1 VKEMQLPKD
10 LLSDTYRAPN
20 VVLCQTNKEKIC
32 KLNVTNLEGT
42 FKFNSY
48 SEISFDVPSIY
59 CDIITGETK
68 PTPYYDYVEG
78 LRLVYLEGFGYFQLQ
93 DPEIDGN
100 GIQEYKHINAY
111 SLEYSLSQR
120 YLENFTINA
129 SDVEG
134 AVSSIDEVVLYNP
147 KNIAHSLIHLVL
159 QKAYGWT
166 VGHVDDEL
174 KNQGRSF
181 EIDRQS
187 IYDFIMNDMCETFK
201 CYAEFDTI
209 NNRVNIYAEN
219 EAERFIGDGKTNSF
233 KLQGGVSADTEITIN
248 GHVVTE
254 YKYNQDTKELSFN
267 NIPAQGD
274 IIEVSNEFKHKY
286 DTDVIVSFE
295 NLSNDMKV
303 NYSADDIKT
312 VLAVKGADDLDIRN
326 VNFGLSSIMN
336 LDYYC
341 TPEWMGDNLYKE
353 YKYYMD
359 KQSKYMS
366 GFYNKDISGSA
377 EEYFDVKTTKEDF
390 VAGGVQ
396 QLPVQSAQEQFNV
409 NGDTVSYNI
418 DKVIKEY
425 KINSETEEIVVDS
438 KNETFNEPNMQV
450 ETITAQEDVATFT
463 FDGSYIFTL
472 PSDFNFNE
480 NSIVKIEGKEVNNT
494 NYKYSNNNLE
504 IINKSLLTT
513 GNTVEVITCENKFVI
528 ESVITKDSKIIINGA
543 RELTSSEYSYV
554 TSGNKKYLI
563 VNIALAVGD
572 EIEINTPSGTL
583 FTIVQVSIPNEYAI
597 AAVKVDGNDVKYTV
611 NTTGSTITI
620 NDTDA
625 IKYGSIIEVEYIQNR
640 FTLEKLRDKVVSVE
654 INGTDSS
661 KYELDGAQLTINGLS
676 VGDTIKVESI
686 DTQFDLSDDY
696 DKEIVSVMV
705 NGEKQQGYNLD
716 GNILTINEL
725 NPSDRVVIN
734 LVNNK
739 FESQQYD
746 KQILSV
752 KINSQKVNYT
762 FSDNVVTVSNLDL
775 LFSGEQI
782 VIEFVPKSFSL
793 SLPKDKIV
801 SVLVDGKEIGVKQ
814 YEYDYSTKKLTIS
827 LDNLLINSSVVVAS
841 IDTHF
846 DVKQLSANENIAA
859 VCILRQS
866 NDGKT
871 QELTVD
877 VKDYTYDKNENSLV
891 VNDSRLSQDDIVLFK
906 TINKSFV
913 VSNSNKALTSVR
925 INDNITEDYTFN
937 SSILTITTSL
947 GIGDTVSAEFLDNH
961 FVLQNDIGSKHIV
974 EKKSP
979 DSMLTETISEGE
991 NGYLYNKTTKTLTV
1005 YAPLENGDKLIV
1017 KTIEVE
1023 NALLVVEVVESD
1035 AGDGQI
1041 LITDVY
1047 PKLDSYEPKAGDYV
1061 VWVEGYTE
1069 TLKRLYEL
1077 IDSQLTEENSVPDEY
1092 KITEKIVTPENFE
1105 QAGLY
1110 LPEASIDNLGEVYKI
1125 VNQDN
1130 NGNEVASKY
1139 YVCEIKVSIVKN
1151 EQTGKDEQKYTYVW
1165 NERNLVVGAEG
1176 INSLKEKK
1184 DIYLSIQDVQIA
1196 AEWDKKDADSDE
1208 YKAYI
1213 NNLNK
1218 LNAINKELE
1227 NKQKKVEDIQ
1237 AEIQKVND
1245 EITLISEDISVNKN
1259 FTPENLDRLS
1269 LFLREDEYS
1278 DDCFYVS
1285 EIDTD
1290 LDKINTQKEL
1300 LVAGQKELKKIS
1312 QPKLSF
1318 SASMRNIYA
1327 MPEFAPILNQFSLG
1341 NFVKVKLR
1349 DNFIKKARL
1358 LEVQLNFSDLSNF
1371 SCTFGDLLSAKDQ
1384 GDIHADLLSQAVSA
1398 GKAVASGSSYWQK
1411 GYDVA
1416 TAIDER
1422 IRNGLIDATT
1432 SIKSNSAGQSVSWDN
1447 YGIHL
1452 RKVVDG
1458 VLDNHEGWITNNKFL
1473 YSDDNFQTTKSVFGN
1488 YTINGEEYWGILAGC
1503 VRAGLVEG
1511 SSIVGGQI
1519 CIGEQEDGSYAFMVD
1534 KDGTVTMNKGDAA
1547 EKLSFFSFDGDNGL
1561 VVGENNGSGEYFSR
1575 VSAQRIEFCRKAR
1588 IITVESE
1595 PTQSNRYNN
1604 YDYILYIHQENN
1616 DTYYDYYKNPD
1627 FLSAQYKPISSI
1639 GENFADPEIK
1649 FGIPIT
1655 YFANDTAYMKQA
1667 EIEGSLKVGTEEK
1680 LSSISLGNFKLQIE
1694 SNGSLSIVAIQ

>member
-1 VKEMQLPKD
+1 MQLPKD

-42 FKFNSY
+42 FKFNAY

-120 YLENFTINA
+120 YIENFTINA
-129 SDVEG
+129 SDLEG
-134 AVSSIDEVVLYNP
+134 AVSSIDKVELYNP
-147 KNIAHSLIHLVL
+147 DDIAHSLIHLVL

-174 KNQGRSF
+174 KNQRRSF

-201 CYAEFDTI
+201 CYVEFDTI
-209 NNRVNIYAEN
+209 NNTISIYAEN
-219 EAERFIGDGKTNSF
+219 EVERFIGDGETNIF
-233 KLQGGVSADTEITIN
+233 NLQNDISTDTDITIN

-254 YKYNQDTKELSFN
+254 YKYNLTTKELSFDN
-267 NIPAQGD
+267 VPAQGD

-286 DTDVIVSFE
+286 DTDVIIAFE

-312 VLAVKGADDLDIRN
+312 VLTVKGSDDLDIRN
-326 VNFGLSSIMN
+326 VNFGLPSIMN

-341 TPEWMGDNLYKE
+341 TPEWMGDSLYQE

-366 GFYNKDISGSA
+366 GFYSKDISGST
-377 EEYFDVKTTKEDF
+377 EEYFDVKTTSEDF
-390 VAGGVQ
+390 VAGVVQ

-425 KINSETEEIVVDS
+425 KINSEIEEIAVNS

-494 NYKYSNNNLE
+494 NYEYSNHKLE
-504 IINKSLLTT
+504 ITNKSLLTT

-543 RELTSSEYSYV
+543 RELMSSEYSYV
-554 TSGNKKYLI
+554 TNGNEKYLTI
-563 VNIALAVGD
+563 NVSLSVGD
-572 EIEINTPSGTL
+572 EIKISTPNGTL
-583 FTIVQVSIPNEYAI
+583 FTSVQVSIPSGYAI
-597 AAVKVDGNDVKYTV
+597 AAVKVDENDVKYTV

-625 IKYGSIIEVEYIQNR
+625 IKYGGIIEVEYIQNR

-676 VGDTIKVESI
+676 VGDTIRVESI
-686 DTQFDLSDDY
+686 DTQFDLSDDD

-775 LFSGEQI
+775 LFSEEQI

-877 VKDYTYDKNENSLV
+877 VKDYIYDKNENSLV

-961 FVLQNDIGSKHIV
+961 FVLQNDIGSKHVV

-1005 YAPLENGDKLIV
+1005 YATLENGDKLIV

-1023 NALLVVEVVESD
+1023 NALLVVESD

-1341 NFVKVKLR
+1341 NFVKVKMR
-1349 DNFIKKARL
+1349 DDFIKKARL

-1452 RKVVDG
+1452 RKVVNG

>member
-1 VKEMQLPKD
+1 MQLPKD

-494 NYKYSNNNLE
+494 NYEYSNNKLE
-504 IINKSLLTT
+504 ITNKSLLTT
-513 GNTVEVITCENKFVI
+513 GNTVEVVTCENKFVI

-543 RELTSSEYSYV
+543 RELTSSEYSYWE
-554 TSGNKKYLI
+554 SGNEKYLTI
-563 VNIALAVGD
+563 NVALSVSD
-572 EIEINTPSGTL
+572 EIKISTPSGTL
-583 FTIVQVSIPNEYAI
+583 FTSVQASIPSGYAI

-620 NDTDA
+620 NDADA
-625 IKYGSIIEVEYIQNR
+625 IKYGSVIKVEYVQNL
-640 FTLEKLRDKVVSVE
+640 FTLEKLRDKVVSVK
-654 INGTDSS
+654 INDTDSS

-676 VGDTIKVESI
+676 AEDTIKIESI
-686 DTQFDLSDDY
+686 DTHFDLSDDD

-705 NGEKQQGYNLD
+705 NGEKQHGYNLD

-827 LDNLLINSSVVVAS
+827 PDNLLINSSVVVAS

-1005 YAPLENGDKLIV
+1005 YATLENGDKLIV

-1023 NALLVVEVVESD
+1023 NALLVVESD

-1069 TLKRLYEL
+1069 TLKRLYKL

>member
-1 VKEMQLPKD
+1 MQLPKD

-42 FKFNSY
+42 FKFNAY

-120 YLENFTINA
+120 YLENFIINEG
-129 SDVEG
+129 DVG
-134 AVSSIDEVVLYNP
+134 DTVGSIDGVMLYNSDD
-147 KNIAHSLIHLVL
+147 IAHSLIHLVL

-166 VGHVDDEL
+166 VGHIDDEL
-174 KNQGRSF
+174 QNQSRSF

-201 CYAEFDTI
+201 CYVEFDTI
-209 NNRVNIYAEN
+209 NNKVNIYAEN
-219 EAERFIGDGKTNSF
+219 EVERFICDGKMNSF
-233 KLQGGVSADTEITIN
+233 KLQGDVSADTDITIN
-248 GHVVTE
+248 GHIVTE

-312 VLAVKGADDLDIRN
+312 VLTVKGADDLDIRN
-326 VNFGLSSIMN
+326 VNFGLPAIMN

-341 TPEWMGDNLYKE
+341 TPEWMGDSLYQE

-366 GFYNKDISGSA
+366 GFYSKDISGST
-377 EEYFDVKTTKEDF
+377 EEYFDVKTTSEDF
-390 VAGGVQ
+390 VAGVVQ

-425 KINSETEEIVVDS
+425 KINSEIEEIAVNS

-480 NSIVKIEGKEVNNT
+480 NSIVKIEGKEVDNT
-494 NYKYSNNNLE
+494 NYEYSNHKLE
-504 IINKSLLTT
+504 ITNKSLLTT

-543 RELTSSEYSYV
+543 RELMSSEYSYV
-554 TSGNKKYLI
+554 TNGNEKYLTI
-563 VNIALAVGD
+563 NVSLSVGD
-572 EIEINTPSGTL
+572 EIKISTPNGTL
-583 FTIVQVSIPNEYAI
+583 FTSVQVSIPSGYAI
-597 AAVKVDGNDVKYTV
+597 AAVKVDENDVKYTV

-676 VGDTIKVESI
+676 VGDTIRVESI
-686 DTQFDLSDDY
+686 DTQFDLSDDD

-725 NPSDRVVIN
+725 DPSDRVVIN

-859 VCILRQS
+859 VCILRHS

-877 VKDYTYDKNENSLV
+877 VNDYTYDKNENSLV

-913 VSNSNKALTSVR
+913 VLNSNKALTSVR

-961 FVLQNDIGSKHIV
+961 FMLQNDIGSKHIV

-991 NGYLYNKTTKTLTV
+991 DGYLYDKTAKTLTV
-1005 YAPLENGDKLIV
+1005 YAALENGDKLIV
-1017 KTIEVE
+1017 KTIEAE
-1023 NALLVVEVVESD
+1023 NALLVAESN
-1035 AGDGQI
+1035 AGDGKI
-1041 LITDVY
+1041 LRTDVS
-1047 PKLDSYEPKAGDYV
+1047 PKLDSYEPKARDYV

-1077 IDSQLTEENSVPDEY
+1077 IDSRLTEENSVPDEY

-1139 YVCEIKVSIVKN
+1139 YVCEIKVSIVEN
-1151 EQTGKDEQKYTYVW
+1151 AQTGKDEQKYTYVW

-1341 NFVKVKLR
+1341 NFVKVKMR
-1349 DNFIKKARL
+1349 DDFIKKARL

-1488 YTINGEEYWGILAGC
+1488 YTIDGEEYWGILAGC

-1604 YDYILYIHQENN
+1604 YDYILYIHQKNN

>member
-1 VKEMQLPKD
+1 MQLPKD
-10 LLSDTYRAPN
+10 LLSDTYRVPN

-129 SDVEG
+129 SDDED

-147 KNIAHSLIHLVL
+147 DNIAHSLIHLVL

-166 VGHVDDEL
+166 VGHVDDDL

-187 IYDFIMNDMCETFK
+187 IYDFIMNDMCNTFK
-201 CYAEFDTI
+201 CYVEFDTI
-209 NNRVNIYAEN
+209 NNVVNIYSEN
-219 EAERFIGDGKTNSF
+219 EVERCIGDGETVVF
-233 KLQGGVSADTEITIN
+233 KLQNDISDSSTVTIN
-248 GHVVTE
+248 GHVITQ
-254 YKYNQDTKELSFN
+254 YNYDPSTKELTFSN
-267 NIPAQGD
+267 APGQGD
-274 IIEVSNEFKHKY
+274 IIEISNEFKHKY
-286 DTDVIVSFE
+286 DTDVIIAFE
-295 NLSNDMKV
+295 NLSNEMKV

-312 VLAVKGADDLDIRN
+312 VLTVKGADDLDIRD
-326 VNFGLSSIMN
+326 VNFGLPSIMN

-341 TPEWMGDNLYKE
+341 TPEWMGDSLYQE

-366 GFYNKDISGSA
+366 GFYSKDISGST
-377 EEYFDVKTTKEDF
+377 EEYFDVKTTSEDF
-390 VAGGVQ
+390 VAGVVQ

-409 NGDTVSYNI
+409 NGYTVSYNI

-425 KINSETEEIVVDS
+425 KINSEIEEIVVNS

-494 NYKYSNNNLE
+494 NYEYSNHKLE
-504 IINKSLLTT
+504 ITNKSLLTT

-543 RELTSSEYSYV
+543 RELMSSEYSYV
-554 TSGNKKYLI
+554 TNGNEKYLTI
-563 VNIALAVGD
+563 NVSLSVGD
-572 EIEINTPSGTL
+572 EIKISTPNGTL
-583 FTIVQVSIPNEYAI
+583 FTSVQVSIPSGYAI
-597 AAVKVDGNDVKYTV
+597 AAVKVDENDVKYTV

-676 VGDTIKVESI
+676 VGDTIRVESI
-686 DTQFDLSDDY
+686 DTQFDLSDDD

-716 GNILTINEL
+716 GNILIINEL

-739 FESQQYD
+739 FEIQQYD

-762 FSDNVVTVSNLDL
+762 FSDNFVTVSNLDL
-775 LFSGEQI
+775 LFSAEQI
-782 VIEFVPKSFSL
+782 VIEFVPKSFPL
-793 SLPKDKIV
+793 YLTKDKIV
-801 SVLVDGKEIGVKQ
+801 YVLVDGKEIGVKQ

-877 VKDYTYDKNENSLV
+877 VKDYIYYKNENILV

-974 EKKSP
+974 EKKSH
-979 DSMLTETISEGE
+979 DSMLTETILEGE

-1005 YAPLENGDKLIV
+1005 YATLENGDKLIV

-1023 NALLVVEVVESD
+1023 NALKVVESN

-1041 LITDVY
+1041 LITNVY
-1047 PKLDSYEPKAGDYV
+1047 PKLDSYEPKAEDYV

-1069 TLKRLYEL
+1069 TLKMLYEL
-1077 IDSQLTEENSVPDEY
+1077 IDKQLTEENSVPDEY

-1105 QAGLY
+1105 QAGIY
-1110 LPEASIDNLGEVYKI
+1110 LPDASIDNLGEVYKI

-1151 EQTGKDEQKYTYVW
+1151 EQTGKYEQKYTYVW
-1165 NERNLVVGAEG
+1165 NERNLVIGAEG

-1259 FTPENLDRLS
+1259 FTPENLYRLS

-1327 MPEFAPILNQFSLG
+1327 IPEFAPILNQFSLG
-1341 NFVKVKLR
+1341 NFVKVKMR
-1349 DNFIKKARL
+1349 DDFIKKARL

-1588 IITVESE
+1588 IITVEYE

-1627 FLSAQYKPISSI
+1627 FLSAQYKPISSK

-1680 LSSISLGNFKLQIE
+1680 LSSISLGNFKLKIE

>member
-1 VKEMQLPKD
+1 MQLPKD

-93 DPEIDGN
+93 DPGIDGN

-120 YLENFTINA
+120 YLENFIINEG
-129 SDVEG
+129 DVG
-134 AVSSIDEVVLYNP
+134 DTVGSIDGVMLYNSDD
-147 KNIAHSLIHLVL
+147 IAHSLIHLVL

-166 VGHVDDEL
+166 VGHIDDEL
-174 KNQGRSF
+174 QNQSRSF

-201 CYAEFDTI
+201 CYVEFDTI
-209 NNRVNIYAEN
+209 NNKVNIYAEN
-219 EAERFIGDGKTNSF
+219 EVERFICDGKMNSF
-233 KLQGGVSADTEITIN
+233 KLQGDVSADTDITIN
-248 GHVVTE
+248 GHIVTE

-312 VLAVKGADDLDIRN
+312 VLTVKGADDLDIRN
-326 VNFGLSSIMN
+326 VNFGLPSIMN

-341 TPEWMGDNLYKE
+341 TPEWMGDSLYQE

-366 GFYNKDISGSA
+366 GFYSKDISGST
-377 EEYFDVKTTKEDF
+377 EEYFDVKTTSEDF
-390 VAGGVQ
+390 VAGVVQ

-425 KINSETEEIVVDS
+425 KINSEIEEIAVNS

-480 NSIVKIEGKEVNNT
+480 NSIVKIEGKEVDNT
-494 NYKYSNNNLE
+494 NYEYSNHKLE
-504 IINKSLLTT
+504 ITNKSLLTT

-543 RELTSSEYSYV
+543 RELMSSEYSYV
-554 TSGNKKYLI
+554 TNGNEKYLTI
-563 VNIALAVGD
+563 NVSLSVGD
-572 EIEINTPSGTL
+572 EIKISTPNGTL
-583 FTIVQVSIPNEYAI
+583 FTSVQVSIPSGYAI
-597 AAVKVDGNDVKYTV
+597 AAVKVDENDVKYTV

-676 VGDTIKVESI
+676 VGDTIRVESI
-686 DTQFDLSDDY
+686 DTQFDLSDDD

-705 NGEKQQGYNLD
+705 NGEKQQEYNLD

-814 YEYDYSTKKLTIS
+814 YEYDYSIKKLTIS

-859 VCILRQS
+859 VCILRHS

-877 VKDYTYDKNENSLV
+877 VNDYTYDKNENSLV

-961 FVLQNDIGSKHIV
+961 FMLQNDIGSKHIV

-991 NGYLYNKTTKTLTV
+991 DGYLYDKTTKTLTV
-1005 YAPLENGDKLIV
+1005 YAALENGDKLIV
-1017 KTIEVE
+1017 KTIEAE
-1023 NALLVVEVVESD
+1023 NALSVVESN
-1035 AGDGQI
+1035 AGDGKI
-1041 LITDVY
+1041 LRTDVS
-1047 PKLDSYEPKAGDYV
+1047 PKLDSYEPKARDYV

-1077 IDSQLTEENSVPDEY
+1077 IDSRLTEENSVPDEY

-1341 NFVKVKLR
+1341 NFVKVKMR
-1349 DNFIKKARL
+1349 DDFIKKARL

-1488 YTINGEEYWGILAGC
+1488 YTIDGEEYWGILAGC

-1627 FLSAQYKPISSI
+1627 FLSAQYKPIRSI

>member
-1 VKEMQLPKD
+1 MQLPKD

-42 FKFNSY
+42 FKFNAY

-120 YLENFTINA
+120 YLENFIINEG
-129 SDVEG
+129 DVG
-134 AVSSIDEVVLYNP
+134 DTVGSIDGAVLYNP
-147 KNIAHSLIHLVL
+147 DDIEHSLIHLVL

-166 VGHVDDEL
+166 VGHVDEEL
-174 KNQGRSF
+174 AKQSRSF

-201 CYAEFDTI
+201 CYVEFDTI
-209 NNRVNIYAEN
+209 NNTISIYAEN
-219 EAERFIGDGKTNSF
+219 EVERFIGDGETNIF
-233 KLQGGVSADTEITIN
+233 NLQNDISTDTDITIN

-254 YKYNQDTKELSFN
+254 YKYNLTTKELSFDN
-267 NIPAQGD
+267 VPAQGD

-286 DTDVIVSFE
+286 DTDVIIAFE

-312 VLAVKGADDLDIRN
+312 VLTVKGSDDLDIRN
-326 VNFGLSSIMN
+326 VNFGLPSIMN

-341 TPEWMGDNLYKE
+341 TPEWMGDSLYQE

-366 GFYNKDISGSA
+366 GFYSKDISGST
-377 EEYFDVKTTKEDF
+377 EEYFDVKTTSEDF
-390 VAGGVQ
+390 VAGVVQ

-409 NGDTVSYNI
+409 NGDTVSYHI

-425 KINSETEEIVVDS
+425 KINSEIEEIAVNS

-480 NSIVKIEGKEVNNT
+480 NSIVKIEGKEVDNT
-494 NYKYSNNNLE
+494 NYEYSNNKLE
-504 IINKSLLTT
+504 ITNKSLLTT

-543 RELTSSEYSYV
+543 RELMSSEYSYV
-554 TSGNKKYLI
+554 TNGNEKYLTI
-563 VNIALAVGD
+563 NVSLSVGD
-572 EIEINTPSGTL
+572 EIKISTPNGTL
-583 FTIVQVSIPNEYAI
+583 FTSVQVSIPSGYAI
-597 AAVKVDGNDVKYTV
+597 AAVKVDENDVKYTV

-640 FTLEKLRDKVVSVE
+640 FTLKKLRDKVVSVE
-654 INGTDSS
+654 INGTDFS

-676 VGDTIKVESI
+676 VGDTIRVESI
-686 DTQFDLSDDY
+686 DTQFDLSDDD

-814 YEYDYSTKKLTIS
+814 YEYDYSIKKLTIS

-859 VCILRQS
+859 VCILRHS

-877 VKDYTYDKNENSLV
+877 VNDYTYDKNENSLV

-961 FVLQNDIGSKHIV
+961 FMLQNDIGSKHIV

-991 NGYLYNKTTKTLTV
+991 DGYLYDKTKKTLTV
-1005 YAPLENGDKLIV
+1005 YAALENGDKLIV
-1017 KTIEVE
+1017 KTIEAE
-1023 NALLVVEVVESD
+1023 NALLVVESN
-1035 AGDGQI
+1035 AGDGKI
-1041 LITDVY
+1041 LRTDVS

-1077 IDSQLTEENSVPDEY
+1077 IDSRLTEENSVPDEY

-1165 NERNLVVGAEG
+1165 NERNLVIGAEG
-1176 INSLKEKK
+1176 INSLKETK

-1341 NFVKVKLR
+1341 NFVKVKMR
-1349 DNFIKKARL
+1349 DDFIKKARL

-1488 YTINGEEYWGILAGC
+1488 YTIDGEEYWGILAGC

>member
-1 VKEMQLPKD
+1 MQLPKD

-147 KNIAHSLIHLVL
+147 NNIAHSLIHLVL

-267 NIPAQGD
+267 NTPAQGD

-312 VLAVKGADDLDIRN
+312 VLTVKGADDLDIRN
-326 VNFGLSSIMN
+326 VNFGLPSIMN

-341 TPEWMGDNLYKE
+341 TPEWMGDSLYQE

-366 GFYNKDISGSA
+366 GFYSKDINGA
-377 EEYFDVKTTKEDF
+377 TEEYFDVKTTSEDF
-390 VAGGVQ
+390 IAGFVQ
-396 QLPVQSAQEQFNV
+396 QLPVQSTQEQFNV
-409 NGDTVSYNI
+409 NGDAVSYNI
-418 DKVIKEY
+418 DKVVKEY
-425 KINSETEEIVVDS
+425 KINSEIEEIIAGS

-472 PSDFNFNE
+472 PSDFNFNK
-480 NSIVKIEGKEVNNT
+480 NSIVKIQGKEVDNT
-494 NYKYSNNNLE
+494 NYKYLNNNLE
-504 IINKSLLTT
+504 ITNKSLLTT

-611 NTTGSTITI
+611 NTVGATLTIDDTG
-620 NDTDA
+620 A
-625 IKYGSIIEVEYIQNR
+625 IKYGSVIEVVYVQNR
-640 FTLEKLRDKVVSVE
+640 FTLKKLRDKVVSVK
-654 INGTDSS
+654 INDTDSS
-661 KYELDGAQLTINGLS
+661 KYELDGTQLIINSLS
-676 VGDTIKVESI
+676 ANDTIKVESI
-686 DTQFDLSDDY
+686 DTHFDLSDDD
-696 DKEIVSVMV
+696 DKEIVSVIV
-705 NGEKQQGYNLD
+705 NGEKQQEYNLD

-725 NPSDRVVIN
+725 NTNDMVVIN

-739 FESQQYD
+739 FEIQQHD

-752 KINSQKVNYT
+752 KINSQKVDYI
-762 FSDNVVTVSNLDL
+762 FFDNIVAVTDLDTL
-775 LFSGEQI
+775 LDGEQI
-782 VIEFVPKSFSL
+782 VIELVPQSFSL
-793 SLPKDKIV
+793 SQTKDKIV
-801 SVLVDGKEIGVKQ
+801 SVIVGGGKIDADQ
-814 YEYDYSTKKLTIS
+814 YKYNDSSHELSIS
-827 LDNLLINSSVVVAS
+827 LEKLSVNSFVVVES
-841 IDTHF
+841 IGIHF
-846 DVKQLSANENIAA
+846 NVNQLSATENIAK

-866 NDGKT
+866 NDGTT
-871 QELTVD
+871 QEFD
-877 VKDYTYDKNENSLV
+877 VENYIYDKNKNMLV
-891 VNDSRLSQDDIVLFK
+891 VNDDRLSQDDTVLFK

-913 VSNSNKALTSVR
+913 VSNSNKALTSVK
-925 INDNITEDYTFN
+925 INDEPTNDYTFD
-937 SSILTITTSL
+937 SGVLTVNTNLTL
-947 GIGDTVSAEFLDNH
+947 GAIVSAEFLDNK
-961 FVLQNDIGSKHIV
+961 FVLQNDVGAKHIV

-991 NGYLYNKTTKTLTV
+991 DGYLYDKTTKTLTV
-1005 YAPLENGDKLIV
+1005 YAALENGDKLIV
-1017 KTIEVE
+1017 KTVEAE
-1023 NALLVVEVVESD
+1023 NALLVVESN
-1035 AGDGQI
+1035 ARDGEI
-1041 LITDVY
+1041 LRTDVS
-1047 PKLDSYEPKAGDYV
+1047 PKLDSYEPKARDYV
-1061 VWVEGYTE
+1061 VKVEGYTE
-1069 TLKRLYEL
+1069 TLKRLYQL
-1077 IDSQLTEENSVPDEY
+1077 IDDQLTEENSVPDEY
-1092 KITEKIVTPENFE
+1092 KITEKIVTPDNFD

-1110 LPEASIDNLGEVYKI
+1110 LPEASVDNLGEVYKI

-1139 YVCEIKVSIVKN
+1139 YVCEIKVSVVN
-1151 EQTGKDEQKYTYVW
+1151 DEQTGKEEQNYTYVW
-1165 NERNLVVGAEG
+1165 KERDLVFGAEG
-1176 INSLKEKK
+1176 ISSLKEEI
-1184 DIYLSIQDVQIA
+1184 DIYSSIQDVQIA
-1196 AEWDKKDADSDE
+1196 AEWDKKDEDSNE

-1213 NNLNK
+1213 SNLNK
-1218 LNAINKELE
+1218 LNAAKKELE
-1227 NKQKKVEDIQ
+1227 NKQKAVEDIQ
-1237 AEIQKVND
+1237 AQIQKVQN

-1278 DDCFYVS
+1278 DDCFCVT

-1341 NFVKVKLR
+1341 NFVKVKMR
-1349 DNFIKKARL
+1349 DDFIKKARL

-1384 GDIHADLLSQAVSA
+1384 GDIHADLLAQAVSA

-1458 VLDNHEGWITNNKFL
+1458 VLDKHEGWITNNKFL

-1488 YTINGEEYWGILAGC
+1488 YTIEGEEYWGILAGC
-1503 VRAGLVEG
+1503 VRAGLIEG

-1519 CIGEQEDGSYAFMVD
+1519 CIGEQEDGTYAFMVD

-1588 IITVESE
+1588 IITVDSE
-1595 PTQSNRYNN
+1595 PTQNRYNN
-1604 YDYILYIHQENN
+1604 YDYVLYVHQENN
-1616 DTYYDYYKNPD
+1616 VTYYDYYKNPD

>member
-1 VKEMQLPKD
+1 MQLPKD

-42 FKFNSY
+42 FKFNAY

-120 YLENFTINA
+120 YLENFIINEG
-129 SDVEG
+129 DVG
-134 AVSSIDEVVLYNP
+134 DTVGSIDGVMLYNSDD
-147 KNIAHSLIHLVL
+147 IAHSLIHLVL

-166 VGHVDDEL
+166 VGHIDDEL
-174 KNQGRSF
+174 QNQSRSF

-201 CYAEFDTI
+201 CYVEFDTI
-209 NNRVNIYAEN
+209 NNKVNIYAEN
-219 EAERFIGDGKTNSF
+219 EVERFICDGKMNSF
-233 KLQGGVSADTEITIN
+233 KLQGDVSADTDITIN
-248 GHVVTE
+248 GHIVTE

-312 VLAVKGADDLDIRN
+312 VLTVKGADDLDIRN
-326 VNFGLSSIMN
+326 VNFGLPSIMN

-341 TPEWMGDNLYKE
+341 TPEWMGDSLYQE

-366 GFYNKDISGSA
+366 GFYSKDISGST

-390 VAGGVQ
+390 VAGVVQ
-396 QLPVQSAQEQFNV
+396 QLSVQSAQEQFNV

-425 KINSETEEIVVDS
+425 KINSEIEEIAVHS

-450 ETITAQEDVATFT
+450 ETITVQEDVATFT
-463 FDGSYIFTL
+463 FDGSYIFNL

-480 NSIVKIEGKEVNNT
+480 NSIVKIEGNEVDSK
-494 NYKYSNNNLE
+494 NYKYSNGKLE
-504 IINKSLLTT
+504 ITNKSLLTT

-543 RELTSSEYSYV
+543 RELMPSEYSYV
-554 TSGNKKYLI
+554 TNGNEKYLTI
-563 VNIALAVGD
+563 NVSLSVGD
-572 EIEINTPSGTL
+572 EIKISTPNGTL
-583 FTIVQVSIPNEYAI
+583 FTSVQVSIPSGYAI
-597 AAVKVDGNDVKYTV
+597 AAVKVDENDVKYTV

-676 VGDTIKVESI
+676 VGDTIRVESI
-686 DTQFDLSDDY
+686 DTQFDLSDDD

-827 LDNLLINSSVVVAS
+827 LDNLLINSSVVIAS

-991 NGYLYNKTTKTLTV
+991 NGYLYNKTKKTLTV
-1005 YAPLENGDKLIV
+1005 YATLENGDKLIV

-1023 NALLVVEVVESD
+1023 NALLVVESD
-1035 AGDGQI
+1035 AGDGKI

-1047 PKLDSYEPKAGDYV
+1047 PKLDSYEPKAEDYV

-1092 KITEKIVTPENFE
+1092 KITEKIVTPKNFE
-1105 QAGLY
+1105 QAGIY
-1110 LPEASIDNLGEVYKI
+1110 LPEASVDNLGEVYKI

-1139 YVCEIKVSIVKN
+1139 YVCEIKVSIVEN

-1165 NERNLVVGAEG
+1165 NERNLVVGEEG

-1341 NFVKVKLR
+1341 NFVKVKMR
-1349 DNFIKKARL
+1349 DDFIKKARL

-1384 GDIHADLLSQAVSA
+1384 GDIHADLLAQAVSA

-1667 EIEGSLKVGTEEK
+1667 EIEGSLKVGTEDQ
-1680 LSSISLGNFKLQIE
+1680 LPSISLGNFKLQIE

>member
-1 VKEMQLPKD
+1 MQLPKD

-42 FKFNSY
+42 FKFNAY

-120 YLENFTINA
+120 YLENFIINEG
-129 SDVEG
+129 DVG
-134 AVSSIDEVVLYNP
+134 DTVGSIDGVMLYNSDD
-147 KNIAHSLIHLVL
+147 IAHSLIHLVL

-166 VGHVDDEL
+166 VGHIDDEL
-174 KNQGRSF
+174 QNQSRSF

-201 CYAEFDTI
+201 CYVEFDTI
-209 NNRVNIYAEN
+209 NNKVNIYAEN
-219 EAERFIGDGKTNSF
+219 EVERFICDGKMNSF
-233 KLQGGVSADTEITIN
+233 KLQGDVSADTDITIN
-248 GHVVTE
+248 GHIVTE

-312 VLAVKGADDLDIRN
+312 VLTVKGADDLDIRN
-326 VNFGLSSIMN
+326 VNFGLPSIMN

-341 TPEWMGDNLYKE
+341 TPEWMGDSLYQE

-366 GFYNKDISGSA
+366 GFYSKDISGST

-390 VAGGVQ
+390 VAGVVQ

-425 KINSETEEIVVDS
+425 KINSEIEEIAVHS

-450 ETITAQEDVATFT
+450 ETITVQEDVATFT
-463 FDGSYIFTL
+463 FDGSYIFNL

-480 NSIVKIEGKEVNNT
+480 NSIVKIEGNEVDSK
-494 NYKYSNNNLE
+494 NYKYSNGKLE
-504 IINKSLLTT
+504 ITNKSLLTT

-543 RELTSSEYSYV
+543 RELMPSEYSYV
-554 TSGNKKYLI
+554 TNGNEKYLTI
-563 VNIALAVGD
+563 NVSLSVGD
-572 EIEINTPSGTL
+572 EIKISTPNGTL
-583 FTIVQVSIPNEYAI
+583 FTSVQVSIPSGYAI
-597 AAVKVDGNDVKYTV
+597 AAVKVDENDVKYTV

-676 VGDTIKVESI
+676 VGDTIRVESI
-686 DTQFDLSDDY
+686 DTQFDLSDDD

-827 LDNLLINSSVVVAS
+827 LDNLLINSSVVIAS

-991 NGYLYNKTTKTLTV
+991 NGYLYNKTKKTLTV
-1005 YAPLENGDKLIV
+1005 YATLENGDKLIV

-1023 NALLVVEVVESD
+1023 NALLVVESD
-1035 AGDGQI
+1035 AGDGKI

-1047 PKLDSYEPKAGDYV
+1047 PKLDSYEPKAEDYV

-1092 KITEKIVTPENFE
+1092 KITEKIVTPKNFE
-1105 QAGLY
+1105 QAGIY
-1110 LPEASIDNLGEVYKI
+1110 LPEASVDNLGEVYKI

-1139 YVCEIKVSIVKN
+1139 YVCEIKVSIVEN

-1165 NERNLVVGAEG
+1165 NERNLVVGEEG

-1341 NFVKVKLR
+1341 NFVKVKMR
-1349 DNFIKKARL
+1349 DDFIKKARL

-1384 GDIHADLLSQAVSA
+1384 GDIHADLLAQAVSA

-1595 PTQSNRYNN
+1595 PTQGNRYNN

-1667 EIEGSLKVGTEEK
+1667 EIEGSLKVGTEDQ
-1680 LSSISLGNFKLQIE
+1680 LPSISLGNFKLQIE

>member
-1 VKEMQLPKD
+1 MQLPKD

-147 KNIAHSLIHLVL
+147 NNIAHSLIHLVL

-341 TPEWMGDNLYKE
+341 TPEWMGDSLYKE

-366 GFYNKDISGSA
+366 GFYSKDISGSA

-390 VAGGVQ
+390 VVGVVQ

-425 KINSETEEIVVDS
+425 KINSEIEEIVVDS

-676 VGDTIKVESI
+676 VGDTIKVKSI

-846 DVKQLSANENIAA
+846 DVKRLSANENIAA

-925 INDNITEDYTFN
+925 INDNITEAYTFD

-961 FVLQNDIGSKHIV
+961 FVLQNGIGSKHIV

-991 NGYLYNKTTKTLTV
+991 NGYLYDKTTKTLTV
-1005 YAPLENGDKLIV
+1005 YATLENGDKLTV

-1023 NALLVVEVVESD
+1023 NALLVVESD

-1092 KITEKIVTPENFE
+1092 KITEKIVTPKNFE

-1139 YVCEIKVSIVKN
+1139 YVCEIKVSIVKS
-1151 EQTGKDEQKYTYVW
+1151 EQTGKDEQNYIYVW
-1165 NERNLVVGAEG
+1165 NERNLSFGAEG
-1176 INSLKEKK
+1176 VNSLKEEI
-1184 DIYLSIQDVQIA
+1184 DIYSSIQDVQIA
-1196 AEWDKKDADSDE
+1196 AEWDKKDEDSDE

-1213 NNLNK
+1213 SNLNK
-1218 LNAINKELE
+1218 LNATKKELE
-1227 NKQKKVEDIQ
+1227 KKQKAVEDIQ
-1237 AEIQKVND
+1237 TQIQKVQN

-1318 SASMRNIYA
+1318 SASMKNIYA

>member
-32 KLNVTNLEGT
+32 KLNTTNLEGT

-120 YLENFTINA
+120 YLENFIINEG
-129 SDVEG
+129 DVG
-134 AVSSIDEVVLYNP
+134 DTVGSIDGVVLYNQ
-147 KNIAHSLIHLVL
+147 NDIEHSLIHLVL

-166 VGHVDDEL
+166 VGHVDEEL
-174 KNQGRSF
+174 AKQSRSF

-201 CYAEFDTI
+201 CYVEFDTI
-209 NNRVNIYAEN
+209 NNTISIYAEN
-219 EAERFIGDGKTNSF
+219 EVERFIGDGETNIF
-233 KLQGGVSADTEITIN
+233 NLQNDISTDTDITIN

-254 YKYNQDTKELSFN
+254 YKYNLTTKELSFDN
-267 NIPAQGD
+267 VPAQGD

-286 DTDVIVSFE
+286 DTDVIIAFE

-312 VLAVKGADDLDIRN
+312 VLTVKGSDDLDIRN
-326 VNFGLSSIMN
+326 VNFGLPSIMN

-341 TPEWMGDNLYKE
+341 TPEWMGDSLYQE

-366 GFYNKDISGSA
+366 GFYSKDISGST
-377 EEYFDVKTTKEDF
+377 EEYFDVKTTSEDF
-390 VAGGVQ
+390 VAGVVQ

-425 KINSETEEIVVDS
+425 KINSEIEEIAVNS

-480 NSIVKIEGKEVNNT
+480 NSIVKIEGKKVDNT
-494 NYKYSNNNLE
+494 NYEYSNNKLE
-504 IINKSLLTT
+504 ITNKSLLTT

-543 RELTSSEYSYV
+543 RELMSSEYSYV
-554 TSGNKKYLI
+554 TNGNEKYLTI
-563 VNIALAVGD
+563 NVSLSVGD
-572 EIEINTPSGTL
+572 EIKISTPNGTL
-583 FTIVQVSIPNEYAI
+583 FTSVQVSIPSGYAI
-597 AAVKVDGNDVKYTV
+597 AAVKVDENDVKYTV

-654 INGTDSS
+654 INGTDFS

-676 VGDTIKVESI
+676 VGDTIRVESI
-686 DTQFDLSDDY
+686 DTQFDLSDDD

-814 YEYDYSTKKLTIS
+814 YEYDYSIKKLTIS

-859 VCILRQS
+859 VCILRHS

-877 VKDYTYDKNENSLV
+877 VNDYTYDKNENSLV

-1005 YAPLENGDKLIV
+1005 YATLENGDKLIV

-1023 NALLVVEVVESD
+1023 NALLVVESD

-1077 IDSQLTEENSVPDEY
+1077 IDSRLTEENSVPDEY

-1151 EQTGKDEQKYTYVW
+1151 EQTGKYEQKYTYVW

-1227 NKQKKVEDIQ
+1227 NKQKKVEGIQ

-1245 EITLISEDISVNKN
+1245 ENTLISENISVNKN

-1341 NFVKVKLR
+1341 NFVKVKMR
-1349 DNFIKKARL
+1349 DDFIKKARL

-1473 YSDDNFQTTKSVFGN
+1473 YSDDNFQTTKSVFGH
-1488 YTINGEEYWGILAGC
+1488 YTIDGEEYWGILAGC

-1519 CIGEQEDGSYAFMVD
+1519 CIGEQEDGSYAFIVD

>member
-1 VKEMQLPKD
+1 MQLPKD

-32 KLNVTNLEGT
+32 KLNTTNLEGT

-68 PTPYYDYVEG
+68 PTPYYDYVDG

-120 YLENFTINA
+120 YLENFIINEG
-129 SDVEG
+129 DVG
-134 AVSSIDEVVLYNP
+134 DTVGSIDGAVLYNP
-147 KNIAHSLIHLVL
+147 DDIEHSLIHLVL

-166 VGHVDDEL
+166 VGHVDEEL
-174 KNQGRSF
+174 AKQSRSF

-201 CYAEFDTI
+201 CYVEFDTI
-209 NNRVNIYAEN
+209 NNTISIYAEN
-219 EAERFIGDGKTNSF
+219 EVERFIGDGETNIF
-233 KLQGGVSADTEITIN
+233 NLQNDISTDTDITIN

-254 YKYNQDTKELSFN
+254 YKYNLTTKELSFDN
-267 NIPAQGD
+267 VPAQGD

-286 DTDVIVSFE
+286 DTDVIIAFE

-312 VLAVKGADDLDIRN
+312 VLTVKGSDDLDIRN
-326 VNFGLSSIMN
+326 VNFGLPSIMN

-341 TPEWMGDNLYKE
+341 TPEWMGDSLYQE

-366 GFYNKDISGSA
+366 GFYSKDISGST
-377 EEYFDVKTTKEDF
+377 EEYFDVKTTSEDF
-390 VAGGVQ
+390 VAGVVQ

-425 KINSETEEIVVDS
+425 KINSEIEEIAVNS

-480 NSIVKIEGKEVNNT
+480 NSIVKIEGKEVDNT
-494 NYKYSNNNLE
+494 NYEYSNNKLE
-504 IINKSLLTT
+504 ITNKSLLTT

-543 RELTSSEYSYV
+543 RELMSSEYSYV
-554 TSGNKKYLI
+554 TNGNEKYLTI
-563 VNIALAVGD
+563 NVSLSVGD
-572 EIEINTPSGTL
+572 EIKISTPNGTL
-583 FTIVQVSIPNEYAI
+583 FTSVQVSIPSGYAI
-597 AAVKVDGNDVKYTV
+597 AAVKVDENDVKYTV

-654 INGTDSS
+654 INGTDFS

-676 VGDTIKVESI
+676 VGDTIRVESI
-686 DTQFDLSDDY
+686 DTQFDLSDDD

-814 YEYDYSTKKLTIS
+814 YEYDYSIKKLTIS

-859 VCILRQS
+859 VCILRHS

-877 VKDYTYDKNENSLV
+877 VNDYTYDKNENSLV

-1005 YAPLENGDKLIV
+1005 YATLENGDKLIV

-1023 NALLVVEVVESD
+1023 NALLVVESD
-1035 AGDGQI
+1035 AGDGKI

-1077 IDSQLTEENSVPDEY
+1077 IDSRLTEENSVPDEY
-1092 KITEKIVTPENFE
+1092 KITEKIVTPDNFD
-1105 QAGLY
+1105 QAGVY
-1110 LPEASIDNLGEVYKI
+1110 LPEASVDNLGEVYKI

-1139 YVCEIKVSIVKN
+1139 YVCEIKVSVVNDK
-1151 EQTGKDEQKYTYVW
+1151 QTGKKEQNYTYVW
-1165 NERNLVVGAEG
+1165 KERDLVFGAEG
-1176 INSLKEKK
+1176 ISSLKEEI
-1184 DIYLSIQDVQIA
+1184 DIYSSIQDVQIA
-1196 AEWDKKDADSDE
+1196 AEWDKKDEDSNE

-1213 NNLNK
+1213 SNLNK
-1218 LNAINKELE
+1218 LNAAKKELE
-1227 NKQKKVEDIQ
+1227 NKQKAVEDIQ
-1237 AEIQKVND
+1237 AQIQKVQN

-1278 DDCFYVS
+1278 DDCFCVT

-1341 NFVKVKLR
+1341 NFVKVKMR
-1349 DNFIKKARL
+1349 DDFIKKARL

-1384 GDIHADLLSQAVSA
+1384 GDIHADLLAQAVSA
-1398 GKAVASGSSYWQK
+1398 GKTVASGSSYWQK

-1422 IRNGLIDATT
+1422 IRNGLIDATI

-1458 VLDNHEGWITNNKFL
+1458 VLDKHEGWITNNKFL

-1488 YTINGEEYWGILAGC
+1488 YTIEGEEYWGILAGC
-1503 VRAGLVEG
+1503 VRAGLIEG

-1519 CIGEQEDGSYAFMVD
+1519 CIGEQEDGTYAFMVD

-1588 IITVESE
+1588 IITVDSE
-1595 PTQSNRYNN
+1595 PTQNRYNN
-1604 YDYILYIHQENN
+1604 YDYVLYVHQENN
-1616 DTYYDYYKNPD
+1616 VTYYDYYKNPD
-1627 FLSAQYKPISSI
+1627 FLSAQYKPLSSI

>member
-1 VKEMQLPKD
+1 MQLPKD

-303 NYSADDIKT
+303 NYYADDIKT

-418 DKVIKEY
+418 NKVIKEY

>member
-1 VKEMQLPKD
+1 MQLPKD

-42 FKFNSY
+42 FKFNAY

-120 YLENFTINA
+120 YLENFIINEG
-129 SDVEG
+129 DVG
-134 AVSSIDEVVLYNP
+134 DTVGSIDGAVLYNP
-147 KNIAHSLIHLVL
+147 DDIEHSLIHLVL

-166 VGHVDDEL
+166 VGHVDEEL
-174 KNQGRSF
+174 AKQSRSF

-201 CYAEFDTI
+201 CYVEFDTI
-209 NNRVNIYAEN
+209 NNTISIYAEN
-219 EAERFIGDGKTNSF
+219 EVERFIGDGETNIF
-233 KLQGGVSADTEITIN
+233 NLQNDISTDTDITIN

-254 YKYNQDTKELSFN
+254 YKYNLTTKELSFDN
-267 NIPAQGD
+267 VPAQGD

-286 DTDVIVSFE
+286 DTDVIIAFE

-312 VLAVKGADDLDIRN
+312 VLTVKGSDDLDIRN
-326 VNFGLSSIMN
+326 VNFGLPSIMN

-341 TPEWMGDNLYKE
+341 TPEWMGDSLYQE

-366 GFYNKDISGSA
+366 GFYSKDISGST
-377 EEYFDVKTTKEDF
+377 EEYFDVKTTSEDF
-390 VAGGVQ
+390 VAGVVQ

-425 KINSETEEIVVDS
+425 KINSEIEEIAVNS

-480 NSIVKIEGKEVNNT
+480 NSIVKIEGKEVDNT
-494 NYKYSNNNLE
+494 NYEYSNNKLE
-504 IINKSLLTT
+504 ITNKSLLTT

-543 RELTSSEYSYV
+543 RELMSSEYSYV
-554 TSGNKKYLI
+554 TNGNEKYLTI
-563 VNIALAVGD
+563 NVSLSVGD
-572 EIEINTPSGTL
+572 EIKISTPNGTL
-583 FTIVQVSIPNEYAI
+583 FTSVQVSIPSGYAI
-597 AAVKVDGNDVKYTV
+597 AAVKVDENDVKYTV

-640 FTLEKLRDKVVSVE
+640 FTLKKLRDKVVSVE
-654 INGTDSS
+654 INGTDFS

-676 VGDTIKVESI
+676 VGDTIRVESI
-686 DTQFDLSDDY
+686 DTQFDLSDDD

-814 YEYDYSTKKLTIS
+814 YEYDYSIKKLTIS

-859 VCILRQS
+859 VCILRHS

-877 VKDYTYDKNENSLV
+877 VNDYTYDKNENSLV

-961 FVLQNDIGSKHIV
+961 FMLQNDIGSKHIV

-991 NGYLYNKTTKTLTV
+991 DGYLYDKTKKTLTV
-1005 YAPLENGDKLIV
+1005 YAALENGDKLIV
-1017 KTIEVE
+1017 KTIEAE
-1023 NALLVVEVVESD
+1023 NALSVVESN
-1035 AGDGQI
+1035 AGDGKI
-1041 LITDVY
+1041 LRTDVS

-1077 IDSQLTEENSVPDEY
+1077 IDSRLTEENSVPDEY

-1165 NERNLVVGAEG
+1165 NERNLVVGTEG

-1341 NFVKVKLR
+1341 NFVKVKMR
-1349 DNFIKKARL
+1349 DDFIKKARL

-1488 YTINGEEYWGILAGC
+1488 YTIDGEEYWGILAGC

-1627 FLSAQYKPISSI
+1627 FLSAQYKPIRSI

>member
-1 VKEMQLPKD
+1 MQLPKD

-42 FKFNSY
+42 FKFNAY

-120 YLENFTINA
+120 YLENFIINEG
-129 SDVEG
+129 DVG
-134 AVSSIDEVVLYNP
+134 DTVGSIDGVMLYNSDD
-147 KNIAHSLIHLVL
+147 IAHSLIHLVL

-166 VGHVDDEL
+166 VGHIDDEL
-174 KNQGRSF
+174 QNQSRSF

-201 CYAEFDTI
+201 CYVEFDTI
-209 NNRVNIYAEN
+209 NNKVNIYAEN
-219 EAERFIGDGKTNSF
+219 EVERFICDGKMNSF
-233 KLQGGVSADTEITIN
+233 KLQGDVSADTDITIN
-248 GHVVTE
+248 GHIVTE

-312 VLAVKGADDLDIRN
+312 VLTVKGADDLDIRN
-326 VNFGLSSIMN
+326 VNFGLPSIMN

-341 TPEWMGDNLYKE
+341 TPEWMGDSLYQE

-366 GFYNKDISGSA
+366 GFYSKDISGST

-390 VAGGVQ
+390 VAGVVQ

-425 KINSETEEIVVDS
+425 KINSEIEEIAVHS

-450 ETITAQEDVATFT
+450 ETITVQEDVATFT
-463 FDGSYIFTL
+463 FDGSYIFNL

-480 NSIVKIEGKEVNNT
+480 NSIVKIEGNEVDSK
-494 NYKYSNNNLE
+494 NYKYSNGKLE
-504 IINKSLLTT
+504 ITNKSLLTT
-513 GNTVEVITCENKFVI
+513 GNTVEVITCENKLVI

-543 RELTSSEYSYV
+543 RELMPSEYSYV
-554 TSGNKKYLI
+554 TNGNEKYLTI
-563 VNIALAVGD
+563 NVSLSVGD
-572 EIEINTPSGTL
+572 EIKISTPNGTL
-583 FTIVQVSIPNEYAI
+583 FTSVQVSIPSGYAI
-597 AAVKVDGNDVKYTV
+597 AAVKVDENDVKYTV

-676 VGDTIKVESI
+676 VGDTIRVESI
-686 DTQFDLSDDY
+686 DTQFDLSDDD

-827 LDNLLINSSVVVAS
+827 LDNLLINSSVVIAS

-961 FVLQNDIGSKHIV
+961 FVLQNDIGPKHIV

-991 NGYLYNKTTKTLTV
+991 NGYLYNKTKKTLTV
-1005 YAPLENGDKLIV
+1005 YATLENGDKLIV

-1023 NALLVVEVVESD
+1023 NALLVVESD
-1035 AGDGQI
+1035 AGDGKI

-1047 PKLDSYEPKAGDYV
+1047 PKLDSYEPKAEDYV

-1092 KITEKIVTPENFE
+1092 KITEKIVTPKNFE
-1105 QAGLY
+1105 QAGIY
-1110 LPEASIDNLGEVYKI
+1110 LPEASVDNLGEVYKI

-1139 YVCEIKVSIVKN
+1139 YVCEIKVSIVEN

-1165 NERNLVVGAEG
+1165 NERNLVVGEEG

-1341 NFVKVKLR
+1341 NFVKVKMR
-1349 DNFIKKARL
+1349 DDFIKKARL

-1384 GDIHADLLSQAVSA
+1384 GDIHADLLAQAVSA

-1667 EIEGSLKVGTEEK
+1667 EIEGSLKVGTEDQ
-1680 LSSISLGNFKLQIE
+1680 LPSISLGNFKLQIE

>member
-1 VKEMQLPKD
+1 MQLPKD

-793 SLPKDKIV
+793 SPPKDKIV

-991 NGYLYNKTTKTLTV
+991 NGYLYNKTTKILTV
-1005 YAPLENGDKLIV
+1005 YATLENGDKLIV

-1023 NALLVVEVVESD
+1023 NALLVVESD

-1139 YVCEIKVSIVKN
+1139 YVCEIKVSIVKS
-1151 EQTGKDEQKYTYVW
+1151 EQAGKDEQNYIYVW
-1165 NERNLVVGAEG
+1165 NERNLSFGAEG
-1176 INSLKEKK
+1176 VNSLKEEI
-1184 DIYLSIQDVQIA
+1184 DIYSSIQDVQIA
-1196 AEWDKKDADSDE
+1196 AEWDKKDEDSDE

-1213 NNLNK
+1213 SNLNK
-1218 LNAINKELE
+1218 LNATKKELE
-1227 NKQKKVEDIQ
+1227 KKQKAVEDIQ
-1237 AEIQKVND
+1237 TQIQKVQN

-1318 SASMRNIYA
+1318 SASMKNIYA
-1327 MPEFAPILNQFSLG
+1327 MPEFAPILNQFGLG
-1341 NFVKVKLR
+1341 NFVKVKMR

-1384 GDIHADLLSQAVSA
+1384 GDIHADLLAQAVSA

>member
-1 VKEMQLPKD
+1 MQLPKD

-32 KLNVTNLEGT
+32 KLNTTNLEGT
-42 FKFNSY
+42 FKFNSF

-78 LRLVYLEGFGYFQLQ
+78 LRLVYLDGFGYFQLQ

-120 YLENFTINA
+120 YLENFIINEG
-129 SDVEG
+129 DVG
-134 AVSSIDEVVLYNP
+134 DTVGSIDGAVLYNP
-147 KNIAHSLIHLVL
+147 DDIEHSLIHLVL

-166 VGHVDDEL
+166 VGHVDEEL
-174 KNQGRSF
+174 AKQSRSF

-201 CYAEFDTI
+201 CYVEFDTI
-209 NNRVNIYAEN
+209 NNTISIYAEN
-219 EAERFIGDGKTNSF
+219 EVERFIGDGETNIF
-233 KLQGGVSADTEITIN
+233 NLQNDISTDTDITIN

-254 YKYNQDTKELSFN
+254 YKYNLTTKELSFDN
-267 NIPAQGD
+267 VPAQGD

-286 DTDVIVSFE
+286 DTDVIIAFE

-312 VLAVKGADDLDIRN
+312 VLTVKGSDDLDIRN
-326 VNFGLSSIMN
+326 VNFGLPSIMN

-341 TPEWMGDNLYKE
+341 TPEWMGDSLYQE

-366 GFYNKDISGSA
+366 GFYSKDISGST
-377 EEYFDVKTTKEDF
+377 EEYFDVKTTSEDF
-390 VAGGVQ
+390 VAGVVQ

-425 KINSETEEIVVDS
+425 KINSEIEEIAVNS

-480 NSIVKIEGKEVNNT
+480 NSIVKIEGKEVDNT
-494 NYKYSNNNLE
+494 NYEYSNNKLE
-504 IINKSLLTT
+504 ITNKSLLTT

-543 RELTSSEYSYV
+543 RELMSSEYSYV
-554 TSGNKKYLI
+554 TNGNEKYLTI
-563 VNIALAVGD
+563 NVSLSVGD
-572 EIEINTPSGTL
+572 EIKISTPNGPL
-583 FTIVQVSIPNEYAI
+583 FTSVQVSIPSGYAI
-597 AAVKVDGNDVKYTV
+597 AAVKVDENDVKYTV

-654 INGTDSS
+654 INGTDFS

-676 VGDTIKVESI
+676 VGDTIRVESI
-686 DTQFDLSDDY
+686 DTQFDLSDDD

-814 YEYDYSTKKLTIS
+814 YEYDYSIKKLTIS

-859 VCILRQS
+859 VCILRHS

-877 VKDYTYDKNENSLV
+877 VNDYTYDKNENSLV

-1005 YAPLENGDKLIV
+1005 YAALENGDKLIV

-1023 NALLVVEVVESD
+1023 NALLVVESD

-1047 PKLDSYEPKAGDYV
+1047 PKLDSYEPKARDYV

-1151 EQTGKDEQKYTYVW
+1151 EQTGKDEQNYTYVW

-1227 NKQKKVEDIQ
+1227 DKQKKVEDIQ

-1341 NFVKVKLR
+1341 NFVKVKMR
-1349 DNFIKKARL
+1349 DDFIKKARL

-1503 VRAGLVEG
+1503 VRAGLIEG
-1511 SSIVGGQI
+1511 SNIVGGQI
-1519 CIGEQEDGSYAFMVD
+1519 CIGEQEDGTYAFMVD

-1588 IITVESE
+1588 IIQVESE

-1655 YFANDTAYMKQA
+1655 YFTNDTAYMKQA

>member
-1 VKEMQLPKD
+1 MQLPKD
-10 LLSDTYRAPN
+10 LLSDTYRVPN

-32 KLNVTNLEGT
+32 KLNVINLEGT

-129 SDVEG
+129 SDDED

-147 KNIAHSLIHLVL
+147 DNIAHSLIHLVL

-174 KNQGRSF
+174 KNQCRSF

-187 IYDFIMNDMCETFK
+187 IYDFIMNDMCNTFK
-201 CYAEFDTI
+201 CYVEFDTI
-209 NNRVNIYAEN
+209 NNVVNIYSEN
-219 EAERFIGDGKTNSF
+219 EVERCIGDGETVVF
-233 KLQGGVSADTEITIN
+233 KLQNDISDSSTVTIN
-248 GHVVTE
+248 GHVITQ
-254 YKYNQDTKELSFN
+254 YNYDPSTKELTFSN
-267 NIPAQGD
+267 APGQGD
-274 IIEVSNEFKHKY
+274 IIEISNEFKHKY
-286 DTDVIVSFE
+286 DTDVIIAFE
-295 NLSNDMKV
+295 NLSNEMKV

-312 VLAVKGADDLDIRN
+312 VLTVKGADDLDIRD
-326 VNFGLSSIMN
+326 VNFGLPSIMN

-341 TPEWMGDNLYKE
+341 TPEWMGDSLYQE

-366 GFYNKDISGSA
+366 GFYSKDISGST
-377 EEYFDVKTTKEDF
+377 EEYFDVKTTSEDF
-390 VAGGVQ
+390 VAGVVQ

-409 NGDTVSYNI
+409 NGYAVSYNI

-425 KINSETEEIVVDS
+425 KINSEIEEIVVNS

-494 NYKYSNNNLE
+494 NYEYSNHKLE
-504 IINKSLLTT
+504 ITNKSLLTT

-543 RELTSSEYSYV
+543 RELMPSEYSYV
-554 TSGNKKYLI
+554 TNGNEKYLTI
-563 VNIALAVGD
+563 NVSLSVGD
-572 EIEINTPSGTL
+572 EIKISTPNGTL
-583 FTIVQVSIPNEYAI
+583 FTSVQVSIPSGYAI
-597 AAVKVDGNDVKYTV
+597 AAVKVDENDVKYTV

-640 FTLEKLRDKVVSVE
+640 FTLEKLRDKVVSVD
-654 INGTDSS
+654 INGTGSS

-676 VGDTIKVESI
+676 VGDTIRVESI
-686 DTQFDLSDDY
+686 DTQFDLSDDD

-725 NPSDRVVIN
+725 NPSDKVVIN

-739 FESQQYD
+739 FKIQQYD

-775 LFSGEQI
+775 LFSEEQI
-782 VIEFVPKSFSL
+782 VIEFVPKSFPL
-793 SLPKDKIV
+793 SLTKDKIV
-801 SVLVDGKEIGVKQ
+801 YVLVDGKEIGVKQ

-827 LDNLLINSSVVVAS
+827 LDNLLINSYVVVSS

-866 NDGKT
+866 NDGNT

-877 VKDYTYDKNENSLV
+877 VKDYIYDKNENNLV

-937 SSILTITTSL
+937 SRILTITTSL

-1005 YAPLENGDKLIV
+1005 YATLENGDKLIV

-1023 NALLVVEVVESD
+1023 NALKVVESN
-1035 AGDGQI
+1035 AGYGQI
-1041 LITDVY
+1041 LITNVY
-1047 PKLDSYEPKAGDYV
+1047 PKLDSYEPKAEDYV

-1105 QAGLY
+1105 QAGIY

-1151 EQTGKDEQKYTYVW
+1151 DQTGKDEQKYTYVW
-1165 NERNLVVGAEG
+1165 NERNLVIGAEG
-1176 INSLKEKK
+1176 INYLKEKK

-1196 AEWDKKDADSDE
+1196 AEFDKKDADSDE

-1245 EITLISEDISVNKN
+1245 EITLISEDISVNTN
-1259 FTPENLDRLS
+1259 FTPENLNRLS

-1341 NFVKVKLR
+1341 NFVKVKMR
-1349 DNFIKKARL
+1349 DDLIKKSRL
-1358 LEVQLNFSDLSNF
+1358 LEVQLNFSDLSNL

-1452 RKVVDG
+1452 RKVVNG

-1588 IITVESE
+1588 IITVDYE
-1595 PTQSNRYNN
+1595 PTQNNRYNN

-1627 FLSAQYKPISSI
+1627 FLSAQYKPISSK

>member
-1 VKEMQLPKD
+1 MQLPKD

-42 FKFNSY
+42 FKFNAY

-120 YLENFTINA
+120 YLENFIINEG
-129 SDVEG
+129 DVG
-134 AVSSIDEVVLYNP
+134 DTVGSIDGVMLYNSDD
-147 KNIAHSLIHLVL
+147 IAHSLIHLVL

-166 VGHVDDEL
+166 VGHIDDEL
-174 KNQGRSF
+174 QNQSRSF

-201 CYAEFDTI
+201 CYVEFDTI
-209 NNRVNIYAEN
+209 NNKVNIYAEN
-219 EAERFIGDGKTNSF
+219 EVERFICDGKMNSF
-233 KLQGGVSADTEITIN
+233 KLQGDVSADTDITIN
-248 GHVVTE
+248 GHIVTE

-312 VLAVKGADDLDIRN
+312 VLTVKGADDLDIRN
-326 VNFGLSSIMN
+326 VNFGLPSIMN

-341 TPEWMGDNLYKE
+341 TPEWMGDSLYQE

-366 GFYNKDISGSA
+366 GFYSKDISGST

-390 VAGGVQ
+390 VAGVVQ

-425 KINSETEEIVVDS
+425 KINSEIEEIAVHS

-450 ETITAQEDVATFT
+450 ETITVQEDVATFT
-463 FDGSYIFTL
+463 FDGSYIFNL

-480 NSIVKIEGKEVNNT
+480 NSIVKIEGNEVDSK
-494 NYKYSNNNLE
+494 NYKYSNGKLE
-504 IINKSLLTT
+504 ITNKSLLTT

-543 RELTSSEYSYV
+543 RELMPSEYSYV
-554 TSGNKKYLI
+554 TNGNEKYLTI
-563 VNIALAVGD
+563 NVSLSVGD
-572 EIEINTPSGTL
+572 EIKISTPNGTL
-583 FTIVQVSIPNEYAI
+583 FTSIQVSIPSGYAI
-597 AAVKVDGNDVKYTV
+597 AAVKVDENDVKYTV

-676 VGDTIKVESI
+676 VGDTIRVESI
-686 DTQFDLSDDY
+686 DTQFDLSDDD

-827 LDNLLINSSVVVAS
+827 LDNLLINSSVVIAS

-991 NGYLYNKTTKTLTV
+991 NGYLYNKTKKTLTV
-1005 YAPLENGDKLIV
+1005 YATLENGDKLIV

-1023 NALLVVEVVESD
+1023 NALLVVESD
-1035 AGDGQI
+1035 AGDGKI

-1047 PKLDSYEPKAGDYV
+1047 PKLDSYEPKAEDYV

-1092 KITEKIVTPENFE
+1092 KITEKIVTPKNFE
-1105 QAGLY
+1105 QAGIY
-1110 LPEASIDNLGEVYKI
+1110 LPEASVDNLGEVYKI

-1139 YVCEIKVSIVKN
+1139 YVCEIKVSIVEN

-1165 NERNLVVGAEG
+1165 NERNLVVGEEG

-1341 NFVKVKLR
+1341 NFVKVKMR
-1349 DNFIKKARL
+1349 DDFIKKARL

-1384 GDIHADLLSQAVSA
+1384 GDIHADLLAQAVSA

-1667 EIEGSLKVGTEEK
+1667 EIEGSLKVGTEDQ
-1680 LSSISLGNFKLQIE
+1680 LPSISLGNFKLQIE

>member
-1 VKEMQLPKD
+1 MQLPKD

-42 FKFNSY
+42 FKFNAY

-120 YLENFTINA
+120 YLENFIINEG
-129 SDVEG
+129 DVG
-134 AVSSIDEVVLYNP
+134 DTVGSIDGAVLYNP
-147 KNIAHSLIHLVL
+147 DDIEHSLIHLVL

-166 VGHVDDEL
+166 VGHVDEEL
-174 KNQGRSF
+174 AKQSRSF

-201 CYAEFDTI
+201 CYVEFDTI
-209 NNRVNIYAEN
+209 NNTISIYAEN
-219 EAERFIGDGKTNSF
+219 EVERFIGDGETNIF
-233 KLQGGVSADTEITIN
+233 NLQNDISTDTDITIN

-254 YKYNQDTKELSFN
+254 YKYNLTTKELSFDN
-267 NIPAQGD
+267 VPAQGD

-286 DTDVIVSFE
+286 DTDVIIAFE

-312 VLAVKGADDLDIRN
+312 VLTVKGSDDLDIRN
-326 VNFGLSSIMN
+326 VNFGLPSIMN

-341 TPEWMGDNLYKE
+341 TPEWMGDSLYQE

-366 GFYNKDISGSA
+366 GFYSKDISGST
-377 EEYFDVKTTKEDF
+377 EEYFDVKTTSEDF
-390 VAGGVQ
+390 VAGVVQ

-425 KINSETEEIVVDS
+425 KINSEIEEIAVNS

-480 NSIVKIEGKEVNNT
+480 NSIVKIEGKEVDNT
-494 NYKYSNNNLE
+494 NYEYSNNKLE
-504 IINKSLLTT
+504 ITNKSLLTT

-543 RELTSSEYSYV
+543 RELMSSEYSYV
-554 TSGNKKYLI
+554 TNGNEKYLTI
-563 VNIALAVGD
+563 NVSLSVGD
-572 EIEINTPSGTL
+572 EIKISTPNGTL
-583 FTIVQVSIPNEYAI
+583 FTSVQVSIPSGYAI
-597 AAVKVDGNDVKYTV
+597 AAVKVDENDVKYTV

-640 FTLEKLRDKVVSVE
+640 FTLKKLRDKVVSVE
-654 INGTDSS
+654 INGTDFS

-676 VGDTIKVESI
+676 VGDTIRVESI
-686 DTQFDLSDDY
+686 DTQFDLSDDD

-814 YEYDYSTKKLTIS
+814 YEYDYSIKKLTIS

-859 VCILRQS
+859 VCILRHS

-877 VKDYTYDKNENSLV
+877 VNDYTYDKNENSLV

-961 FVLQNDIGSKHIV
+961 FMLQNDIGSKHIV

-991 NGYLYNKTTKTLTV
+991 DGYLYDKTKKTLTV
-1005 YAPLENGDKLIV
+1005 YAALENGDKLIV
-1017 KTIEVE
+1017 KTIEAE
-1023 NALLVVEVVESD
+1023 NALLVVESN
-1035 AGDGQI
+1035 AGDGKI
-1041 LITDVY
+1041 LRTDVS

-1077 IDSQLTEENSVPDEY
+1077 IDSRLTEENSVPDEY

-1165 NERNLVVGAEG
+1165 NERNLVIGAEG
-1176 INSLKEKK
+1176 INSLKETK

-1227 NKQKKVEDIQ
+1227 NKQKNVEDIQ

-1341 NFVKVKLR
+1341 NFVKVKMR
-1349 DNFIKKARL
+1349 DDFIKKARL

-1488 YTINGEEYWGILAGC
+1488 YTIDGEEYWGILAGC

>member
-1 VKEMQLPKD
+1 MQLPKD

-32 KLNVTNLEGT
+32 KLNTTNLEGT

-78 LRLVYLEGFGYFQLQ
+78 LRLVYLDGFGYFQLQ

-120 YLENFTINA
+120 YLENFIINEG
-129 SDVEG
+129 DVG
-134 AVSSIDEVVLYNP
+134 DTVGSIDGVVLYNQ
-147 KNIAHSLIHLVL
+147 NDIEHSLIHLVL

-166 VGHVDDEL
+166 VGHVDEEL
-174 KNQGRSF
+174 AKQSRSF

-201 CYAEFDTI
+201 CYVEFDTI
-209 NNRVNIYAEN
+209 NNTISIYAEN
-219 EAERFIGDGKTNSF
+219 EVERFIGDRKTNSF

-274 IIEVSNEFKHKY
+274 IIEISNEFKHKY
-286 DTDVIVSFE
+286 DTDVIIAFE
-295 NLSNDMKV
+295 NLSNEMKV

-312 VLAVKGADDLDIRN
+312 VLTVKGADDLDIRN
-326 VNFGLSSIMN
+326 VNFGLPSIMN

-341 TPEWMGDNLYKE
+341 TPEWMGDSLYQE

-366 GFYNKDISGSA
+366 GFYSKDISGSA
-377 EEYFDVKTTKEDF
+377 EEYFDVKTTSEDF
-390 VAGGVQ
+390 VAGVVQ

-425 KINSETEEIVVDS
+425 KINSEIEEIAVNS

-494 NYKYSNNNLE
+494 NYEYSNHKLE
-504 IINKSLLTT
+504 ITNKSLLTT
-513 GNTVEVITCENKFVI
+513 GNTVEVITCEKKFVI

-543 RELTSSEYSYV
+543 RELMSSEYSYV
-554 TSGNKKYLI
+554 TNGNEKYLTI
-563 VNIALAVGD
+563 NVSLSVGD
-572 EIEINTPSGTL
+572 EIKISTPNGTL
-583 FTIVQVSIPNEYAI
+583 FTSVQVSIPSGYAI
-597 AAVKVDGNDVKYTV
+597 AAVKVDENDVKYTV

-625 IKYGSIIEVEYIQNR
+625 IKYGGIIEVEYIQNR

-676 VGDTIKVESI
+676 VGDTIRVESI
-686 DTQFDLSDDY
+686 DTQFYLSDDD

-739 FESQQYD
+739 FEIQQYD

-775 LFSGEQI
+775 LFSEEQI

-793 SLPKDKIV
+793 SLTKDKIV

-877 VKDYTYDKNENSLV
+877 VKDYIYDKNENSLV

-961 FVLQNDIGSKHIV
+961 FVLQNDIGSNHIV

-991 NGYLYNKTTKTLTV
+991 DGYLYDKTTKTLTV
-1005 YAPLENGDKLIV
+1005 YAALENGDKLIV
-1017 KTIEVE
+1017 KTIEAE
-1023 NALLVVEVVESD
+1023 NALLVVESN
-1035 AGDGQI
+1035 ARDGQI

-1047 PKLDSYEPKAGDYV
+1047 PKLDSYEPKARDYV

-1110 LPEASIDNLGEVYKI
+1110 LQEASIDNLGEVYKI

-1151 EQTGKDEQKYTYVW
+1151 DQTGKDEQKYTYVW

-1341 NFVKVKLR
+1341 NFVKVKMR
-1349 DNFIKKARL
+1349 DDFIKKARL

-1452 RKVVDG
+1452 RKVVNG

-1561 VVGENNGSGEYFSR
+1561 VVGENNGYGEYFSR

-1627 FLSAQYKPISSI
+1627 FLSDQYKPISSI

>member
-1 VKEMQLPKD
+1 MQLPKD

-42 FKFNSY
+42 FKFNAY

-120 YLENFTINA
+120 YLENFIINEG
-129 SDVEG
+129 DVG
-134 AVSSIDEVVLYNP
+134 DTVGSIDGVMLYNSDD
-147 KNIAHSLIHLVL
+147 IAHSLIHLVL

-166 VGHVDDEL
+166 VGHIDDEL
-174 KNQGRSF
+174 QNQSRSF

-201 CYAEFDTI
+201 CYVEFDTI
-209 NNRVNIYAEN
+209 NNKVNIYAEN
-219 EAERFIGDGKTNSF
+219 EVERFICDGKMNSF
-233 KLQGGVSADTEITIN
+233 KLQGDVSADTDITIN
-248 GHVVTE
+248 GHIVTE

-312 VLAVKGADDLDIRN
+312 VLTVKGADDLDIRN
-326 VNFGLSSIMN
+326 VNFGLPAIMN

-341 TPEWMGDNLYKE
+341 TPEWMGDSLYQE

-366 GFYNKDISGSA
+366 GFYSKDISGST
-377 EEYFDVKTTKEDF
+377 EEYFDVKTTSEDF
-390 VAGGVQ
+390 VAGVVQ

-409 NGDTVSYNI
+409 NGYTVSYNI

-425 KINSETEEIVVDS
+425 KINSEIEEIAVNS

-480 NSIVKIEGKEVNNT
+480 NSIVKIEGKEVDNT
-494 NYKYSNNNLE
+494 NYEYSNHKLE
-504 IINKSLLTT
+504 ITNKSLLTT

-543 RELTSSEYSYV
+543 RELMSSEYSYV
-554 TSGNKKYLI
+554 TNGNEKYLTI
-563 VNIALAVGD
+563 NVSLSVGD
-572 EIEINTPSGTL
+572 EIKISTPNGTL
-583 FTIVQVSIPNEYAI
+583 FTSVQVSIPSGYAI
-597 AAVKVDGNDVKYTV
+597 AAVKVDENDVKYTV

-676 VGDTIKVESI
+676 VGDTIRVESI
-686 DTQFDLSDDY
+686 DTQFDLSDDD

-725 NPSDRVVIN
+725 DPSDRVVIN

-859 VCILRQS
+859 VCILRHS

-877 VKDYTYDKNENSLV
+877 VNDYTYDKNENSLV

-913 VSNSNKALTSVR
+913 VLNSNKALTSVR

-961 FVLQNDIGSKHIV
+961 FMLQNDIGSKHIV

-991 NGYLYNKTTKTLTV
+991 DGYLYDKTAKTLTV
-1005 YAPLENGDKLIV
+1005 YAALENGDKLIV
-1017 KTIEVE
+1017 KTIEAE
-1023 NALLVVEVVESD
+1023 NALLVAESN
-1035 AGDGQI
+1035 AGDGKI
-1041 LITDVY
+1041 LRTDVS
-1047 PKLDSYEPKAGDYV
+1047 PKLDSYEPKARDYV

-1077 IDSQLTEENSVPDEY
+1077 IDSRLTEENSVPDEY

-1139 YVCEIKVSIVKN
+1139 YVCEIKVSIVEN
-1151 EQTGKDEQKYTYVW
+1151 AQTGKDEQKYTYVW

-1341 NFVKVKLR
+1341 NFVKVKMR
-1349 DNFIKKARL
+1349 DDFIKKARL

-1488 YTINGEEYWGILAGC
+1488 YTIDGEEYWGILAGC

-1604 YDYILYIHQENN
+1604 YDYILYIHQKNN

>member
-1 VKEMQLPKD
+1 MQLPRD
-10 LLSDTYRAPN
+10 LLSETYQVPD
-20 VVLCQTNKEKIC
+20 VILCQTNKEKIC
-32 KLNVTNLEGT
+32 KLNVINLEGT

-48 SEISFDVPSIY
+48 SEISFDVPSVY
-59 CDIITGETK
+59 CDLISGETK
-68 PTPYYDYVEG
+68 PTPYYNYVEG

-93 DPEIDGN
+93 DPEINGN

-111 SLEYSLSQR
+111 SLEYALSQR
-120 YLENFTINA
+120 YLENFIINEG
-129 SDVEG
+129 DVG
-134 AVSSIDEVVLYNP
+134 DTVGSIDGVILYNP
-147 KNIAHSLIHLVL
+147 NDVEHSLIHLVL
-159 QKAYGWT
+159 KKAYGWT
-166 VGHVDDEL
+166 VGHVDEEL
-174 KNQGRSF
+174 AKQSRSF

-201 CYAEFDTI
+201 CYVEFDTI
-209 NNRVNIYAEN
+209 NNTISIYAEN
-219 EAERFIGDGKTNSF
+219 EVERFIGDGETNIF
-233 KLQGGVSADTEITIN
+233 NLQNDISTDTDITIN

-254 YKYNQDTKELSFN
+254 YKYNLTTKELSFDN
-267 NIPAQGD
+267 VPAQGD

-286 DTDVIVSFE
+286 DTDVIIAFE

-312 VLAVKGADDLDIRN
+312 VLTVKGSDDLDIRN
-326 VNFGLSSIMN
+326 VNFGLPSIMN

-341 TPEWMGDNLYKE
+341 TPEWMGDSLYQE

-366 GFYNKDISGSA
+366 GFYSKDISGST
-377 EEYFDVKTTKEDF
+377 EEYFDVKTTSEDF
-390 VAGGVQ
+390 VAGVVQ

-425 KINSETEEIVVDS
+425 KINSEIEEIAVNS

-494 NYKYSNNNLE
+494 NYEYSNHKLE
-504 IINKSLLTT
+504 ITNKSLLTT

-543 RELTSSEYSYV
+543 RELMSSEYSYV
-554 TSGNKKYLI
+554 TNGNEKYLTI
-563 VNIALAVGD
+563 NVSLSVGD
-572 EIEINTPSGTL
+572 EIKISTPNGTL
-583 FTIVQVSIPNEYAI
+583 FTSVQVSIPSGYAI
-597 AAVKVDGNDVKYTV
+597 AAVKVDENDVKYTV

-625 IKYGSIIEVEYIQNR
+625 IKYGGIIEVEYIQNR

-676 VGDTIKVESI
+676 VGDTIRVESI
-686 DTQFDLSDDY
+686 DTQFDLSDDD

-775 LFSGEQI
+775 LFSEEQI

-877 VKDYTYDKNENSLV
+877 VKDYIYDKNENSLV

-961 FVLQNDIGSKHIV
+961 FVLQNDIGSKHVV

-1005 YAPLENGDKLIV
+1005 YATLENGDKLIV

-1023 NALLVVEVVESD
+1023 NALLVVESD

-1341 NFVKVKLR
+1341 NFVKVKMR
-1349 DNFIKKARL
+1349 DDFIKKARL

-1452 RKVVDG
+1452 RKVVNG

>member
-1 VKEMQLPKD
+1 MQLPKD

-42 FKFNSY
+42 FKFNAY

-120 YLENFTINA
+120 YLENFIINEG
-129 SDVEG
+129 DVG
-134 AVSSIDEVVLYNP
+134 DTVGSIDGAVLYNP
-147 KNIAHSLIHLVL
+147 DDIEHSLIHLVL

-166 VGHVDDEL
+166 VGHVDEEL
-174 KNQGRSF
+174 AKQSRSF

-201 CYAEFDTI
+201 CYVEFDTI
-209 NNRVNIYAEN
+209 NNTISIYAEN
-219 EAERFIGDGKTNSF
+219 EVERFIGDGETNIF
-233 KLQGGVSADTEITIN
+233 NLQNDISTDTDITIN

-254 YKYNQDTKELSFN
+254 YKYNLTTKELSFDN
-267 NIPAQGD
+267 VPAQGD

-286 DTDVIVSFE
+286 DTDVIIAFE

-312 VLAVKGADDLDIRN
+312 VLTVKGSDDLDIRN
-326 VNFGLSSIMN
+326 VNFGLPSIMN

-341 TPEWMGDNLYKE
+341 TPEWMGDSLYQE

-366 GFYNKDISGSA
+366 GFYSKDISGST
-377 EEYFDVKTTKEDF
+377 EEYFDVKTTSEDF
-390 VAGGVQ
+390 VAGVVQ

-425 KINSETEEIVVDS
+425 KINSEIEEIAVNS

-480 NSIVKIEGKEVNNT
+480 NSIVKIEGKEVDNT
-494 NYKYSNNNLE
+494 NYEYSNNKLE
-504 IINKSLLTT
+504 ITNKSLLTT

-543 RELTSSEYSYV
+543 RELMSSEYSYV
-554 TSGNKKYLI
+554 TNGNEKYLTI
-563 VNIALAVGD
+563 NVSLSVGD
-572 EIEINTPSGTL
+572 EIKISTPNGTL
-583 FTIVQVSIPNEYAI
+583 FTSVQVSIPSGYAI
-597 AAVKVDGNDVKYTV
+597 AAVKVDENDVKYTV

-640 FTLEKLRDKVVSVE
+640 FTLKKLRDKVVSVE
-654 INGTDSS
+654 INGTDFS

-676 VGDTIKVESI
+676 VGDTIRVESI
-686 DTQFDLSDDY
+686 DTQFDLSDDD

-814 YEYDYSTKKLTIS
+814 YEYDYSIKKLTIS

-859 VCILRQS
+859 VCILRHS

-877 VKDYTYDKNENSLV
+877 VNDYTYDKNENSLV

-961 FVLQNDIGSKHIV
+961 FMLQNDIGSKHIV

-991 NGYLYNKTTKTLTV
+991 DGYLYDKTKKTLTV
-1005 YAPLENGDKLIV
+1005 YAALENGDKLIV
-1017 KTIEVE
+1017 KTIEAE
-1023 NALLVVEVVESD
+1023 NALSVVESN
-1035 AGDGQI
+1035 AGDGKI
-1041 LITDVY
+1041 LRTDVS

-1077 IDSQLTEENSVPDEY
+1077 IDSRLTEENSVPDEY

-1151 EQTGKDEQKYTYVW
+1151 KQTGKDEQKYTYVW
-1165 NERNLVVGAEG
+1165 NERNLVIGAEG
-1176 INSLKEKK
+1176 INSLKETK

-1341 NFVKVKLR
+1341 NFVKVKMR
-1349 DNFIKKARL
+1349 DDFIKKARL

-1488 YTINGEEYWGILAGC
+1488 YTIDGEEYWGILAGC

>member
-1 VKEMQLPKD
+1 MQLPRD
-10 LLSDTYRAPN
+10 LLSETYQVPD
-20 VVLCQTNKEKIC
+20 VILCQTNKEKIC
-32 KLNVTNLEGT
+32 KLNAINLEGT

-48 SEISFDVPSIY
+48 SEISFDVPSVY
-59 CDIITGETK
+59 CDLISGETK

-78 LRLVYLEGFGYFQLQ
+78 LRLVYLKGFGYFQLQ
-93 DPEIDGN
+93 DPEINGN

-111 SLEYSLSQR
+111 SLEYALSQR
-120 YLENFTINA
+120 YLENFVVNPA
-129 SDVEG
+129 ERDDR
-134 AVSSIDEVVLYNP
+134 AIDKKVILYNQYDV
-147 KNIAHSLIHLVL
+147 AHSLIHLVL
-159 QKAYGWT
+159 EKAYGWT
-166 VGHVDDEL
+166 VGHVDEEL
-174 KNQGRSF
+174 KTQQRSF
-181 EIDRQS
+181 SIDRQS
-187 IYDFIMNDMCETFK
+187 IYDFIMNDMCNTFK
-201 CYAEFDTI
+201 CYVEFDTI
-209 NNRVNIYAEN
+209 KNTINIYSES
-219 EAERFIGDGKTNSF
+219 EDEIERYKGDGKTTIF
-233 KLQGGVSADTEITIN
+233 KLQNDFLPSNIVTIN
-248 GHVVTE
+248 GHKTTQ
-254 YKYNQDTKELSFN
+254 YNYNPSTKELTFN
-267 NIPAQGD
+267 SAPGQGD
-274 IIEVSNEFKHKY
+274 IIEISNEFKHKY
-286 DTDVIVSFE
+286 DTDVIIAFE
-295 NLSNDMKV
+295 NLSNEMNV

-312 VLAVKGADDLDIRN
+312 VLTVKGADDLDIRD
-326 VNFGLSSIMN
+326 VNFGLPSIMN
-336 LDYYC
+336 LDYYD
-341 TPEWMGDNLYKE
+341 TPEWMGDSLYQE

-366 GFYNKDISGSA
+366 GFYSKDISGST
-377 EEYFDVKTTKEDF
+377 EEYFDVKTTSEDF
-390 VAGGVQ
+390 VAGVVQ

-425 KINSETEEIVVDS
+425 KINSEIEEIAVNS

-480 NSIVKIEGKEVNNT
+480 NSIVKIEGKEVDNT
-494 NYKYSNNNLE
+494 NYEYSNNKLE
-504 IINKSLLTT
+504 ITNKSLLTT

-543 RELTSSEYSYV
+543 RELMSSEYSYV
-554 TSGNKKYLI
+554 TNGNEKYLTI
-563 VNIALAVGD
+563 NVSLSVGD
-572 EIEINTPSGTL
+572 EIKISTPNGTL
-583 FTIVQVSIPNEYAI
+583 FTSVQVSIPSGYAI
-597 AAVKVDGNDVKYTV
+597 AAVKVDENDVKYTV

-654 INGTDSS
+654 INGTDFS

-676 VGDTIKVESI
+676 VGDTIRVESI
-686 DTQFDLSDDY
+686 DTQFDLSDDD

-775 LFSGEQI
+775 LFSGKQI

-814 YEYDYSTKKLTIS
+814 YEYDYSIKKFTIS

-859 VCILRQS
+859 VCILRHS

-877 VKDYTYDKNENSLV
+877 VNDYTYDKNENSLV

-913 VSNSNKALTSVR
+913 VSNRNKALTSVR

-979 DSMLTETISEGE
+979 DSMFTETISEGE

-1005 YAPLENGDKLIV
+1005 YATLENGDKLIV

-1023 NALLVVEVVESD
+1023 NALLVVESD

-1061 VWVEGYTE
+1061 VWVEGYTK

-1077 IDSQLTEENSVPDEY
+1077 IDSRLTEENSVPDEY
-1092 KITEKIVTPENFE
+1092 KITEKIVTPKNFE

-1139 YVCEIKVSIVKN
+1139 YVCEIKVSSVKN
-1151 EQTGKDEQKYTYVW
+1151 EQTGKYEQKYTYVW

-1184 DIYLSIQDVQIA
+1184 DIYLLIQDVQIA

-1245 EITLISEDISVNKN
+1245 ENTLISENISVNKN

-1341 NFVKVKLR
+1341 NFVKVKMR
-1349 DNFIKKARL
+1349 DDFIKKARL

-1488 YTINGEEYWGILAGC
+1488 YTIDGEEYWGILAGC

-1519 CIGEQEDGSYAFMVD
+1519 CIGEQEDGSYAFIVD

>member
-1 VKEMQLPKD
+1 MQLPKD

-129 SDVEG
+129 GDVED
-134 AVSSIDEVVLYNP
+134 AVSSIDKVVLYNP

-233 KLQGGVSADTEITIN
+233 KLQCGVPTDAEITIN
-248 GHVVTE
+248 GCVITE

-267 NIPAQGD
+267 NVPAQGD
-274 IIEVSNEFKHKY
+274 IIEVSNDKHN
-286 DTDVIVSFE
+286 TDVFVSFE

-312 VLAVKGADDLDIRN
+312 VLTVKGADDLDIRN
-326 VNFGLSSIMN
+326 VNFGLPSIMN

-341 TPEWMGDNLYKE
+341 TPEWMGDSLYQE

-366 GFYNKDISGSA
+366 GFYGKDISGST

-390 VAGGVQ
+390 VAGVVQ

-425 KINSETEEIVVDS
+425 KINSEIEEIAVNS

-450 ETITAQEDVATFT
+450 ETITVQEDVATFT
-463 FDGSYIFTL
+463 FDGSYIFNL

-480 NSIVKIEGKEVNNT
+480 NSIVKIEGNEVDSK
-494 NYKYSNNNLE
+494 NYKYSNGKLE
-504 IINKSLLTT
+504 ITNKSLLTT

-543 RELTSSEYSYV
+543 RELMSSEYSYV
-554 TSGNKKYLI
+554 TNGNEKYLTI
-563 VNIALAVGD
+563 NVSLSVGD
-572 EIEINTPSGTL
+572 EIKISTPNGTL
-583 FTIVQVSIPNEYAI
+583 FTSVQVSIPSGYAI
-597 AAVKVDGNDVKYTV
+597 AAVKVDENDVKYTV

-676 VGDTIKVESI
+676 VGDTIRVESI
-686 DTQFDLSDDY
+686 DTQFDLSDDD

-775 LFSGEQI
+775 LSSGEQI

-859 VCILRQS
+859 VCILRHS

-877 VKDYTYDKNENSLV
+877 VNDYTYDKNGNSLV

-961 FVLQNDIGSKHIV
+961 FMLQNDIGSKHIV

-991 NGYLYNKTTKTLTV
+991 DGYLYDKTEKTLTV
-1005 YAPLENGDKLIV
+1005 YAALENGDKLIV

-1023 NALLVVEVVESD
+1023 NVLLVVESD
-1035 AGDGQI
+1035 AGDGKI
-1041 LITDVY
+1041 LITNVY

-1130 NGNEVASKY
+1130 KGNEVASKY
-1139 YVCEIKVSIVKN
+1139 YVCEIKVSIVEN

-1165 NERNLVVGAEG
+1165 NERNLVVGEEG

-1341 NFVKVKLR
+1341 NFVKVKMR
-1349 DNFIKKARL
+1349 DDFIKKARL

-1488 YTINGEEYWGILAGC
+1488 YTIDGEEYWGILAGC

>member
-1 VKEMQLPKD
+1 MQLPKD

-129 SDVEG
+129 GDVED
-134 AVSSIDEVVLYNP
+134 AVSSIDKVVLYNP

-233 KLQGGVSADTEITIN
+233 KLQCGVPTDAEITIN
-248 GHVVTE
+248 GCVITE

-267 NIPAQGD
+267 NVPAQGD
-274 IIEVSNEFKHKY
+274 IIEVSNDKHN
-286 DTDVIVSFE
+286 TDVFVSFE

-312 VLAVKGADDLDIRN
+312 VLTVKGADDLDIRN
-326 VNFGLSSIMN
+326 VNFGLPSIMN

-341 TPEWMGDNLYKE
+341 TPEWMGDSLYQE

-366 GFYNKDISGSA
+366 GFYDKDISGST

-390 VAGGVQ
+390 VAGVVQ

-425 KINSETEEIVVDS
+425 KINSEIEEIAVNS

-450 ETITAQEDVATFT
+450 ETITVQEDVATFT
-463 FDGSYIFTL
+463 FDGSYIFNL

-480 NSIVKIEGKEVNNT
+480 NSIVKIEGNEVDSK
-494 NYKYSNNNLE
+494 NYKYSNGKLE
-504 IINKSLLTT
+504 ITNKSLLTT

-543 RELTSSEYSYV
+543 RELMSSEYSYV
-554 TSGNKKYLI
+554 TNGNEKYLTI
-563 VNIALAVGD
+563 NVSLSVGD
-572 EIEINTPSGTL
+572 EIKISTPNGTL
-583 FTIVQVSIPNEYAI
+583 FTSVQVSIPSGYAI
-597 AAVKVDGNDVKYTV
+597 AAVKVDENDVKYTV

-676 VGDTIKVESI
+676 VGDTIRVESI
-686 DTQFDLSDDY
+686 DTQFDLSDDD

-775 LFSGEQI
+775 LSSGEQI

-859 VCILRQS
+859 VCILRHS

-877 VKDYTYDKNENSLV
+877 VNDYTYDKNGNSLV

-961 FVLQNDIGSKHIV
+961 FMLQNDIGSKHIV

-991 NGYLYNKTTKTLTV
+991 DGYLYDKTEKTLTV
-1005 YAPLENGDKLIV
+1005 YAALENGDKLIV

-1023 NALLVVEVVESD
+1023 NVLLVVESD
-1035 AGDGQI
+1035 AGDGKI
-1041 LITDVY
+1041 LITNVY

-1139 YVCEIKVSIVKN
+1139 YVCEIKVSIVEN

-1165 NERNLVVGAEG
+1165 NERNLVVGEEG

-1184 DIYLSIQDVQIA
+1184 DIYLSIQDVQIT

-1341 NFVKVKLR
+1341 NFVKVKMR
-1349 DNFIKKARL
+1349 DDFIKKARL

-1488 YTINGEEYWGILAGC
+1488 YTIDGEEYWGILAGC

>member
-1 VKEMQLPKD
+1 MQLPKD

-42 FKFNSY
+42 FKFNAY

-120 YLENFTINA
+120 YLENFIINEG
-129 SDVEG
+129 DVG
-134 AVSSIDEVVLYNP
+134 DTVGSIDGAVLYNP
-147 KNIAHSLIHLVL
+147 DDIEHSLIHLVL

-166 VGHVDDEL
+166 VGHVDEEL
-174 KNQGRSF
+174 AKQSRSF

-201 CYAEFDTI
+201 CYVEFDTI
-209 NNRVNIYAEN
+209 NNTISIYAEN
-219 EAERFIGDGKTNSF
+219 EVERFIGDGETNIF
-233 KLQGGVSADTEITIN
+233 NLQNDISTDTDITIN

-254 YKYNQDTKELSFN
+254 YKYNLTTKELSFDN
-267 NIPAQGD
+267 VPAQGD

-286 DTDVIVSFE
+286 DTDVIIAFE

-312 VLAVKGADDLDIRN
+312 VLTVKGSDDLDIRN
-326 VNFGLSSIMN
+326 VNFGLPSIMN

-341 TPEWMGDNLYKE
+341 TPEWMGDSLYQE

-366 GFYNKDISGSA
+366 GFYSKDISGST
-377 EEYFDVKTTKEDF
+377 EEYFDVKTTSEDF
-390 VAGGVQ
+390 VAGVVQ

-425 KINSETEEIVVDS
+425 KINSEIEEIAVNS

-480 NSIVKIEGKEVNNT
+480 NSIVKIEGKEVDNT
-494 NYKYSNNNLE
+494 NYEYSNNKLE
-504 IINKSLLTT
+504 ITNKSLLTT

-543 RELTSSEYSYV
+543 RELMSSEYSYV
-554 TSGNKKYLI
+554 TNGNEKYLTI
-563 VNIALAVGD
+563 NVSLSVGD
-572 EIEINTPSGTL
+572 EIKISTPNGTL
-583 FTIVQVSIPNEYAI
+583 FTSVQVSIPSGYAI
-597 AAVKVDGNDVKYTV
+597 AAVKVDENDVKYTV

-640 FTLEKLRDKVVSVE
+640 FTLKKLRDKVVSVE
-654 INGTDSS
+654 INDTDFS

-676 VGDTIKVESI
+676 VGDTIRVESI
-686 DTQFDLSDDY
+686 DTQFDLSDDD

-814 YEYDYSTKKLTIS
+814 YEYDYSIKKLTIS

-859 VCILRQS
+859 VCILRHS

-877 VKDYTYDKNENSLV
+877 VNDYTYDKNENSLV

-961 FVLQNDIGSKHIV
+961 FMLQNDIGSKHIV

-991 NGYLYNKTTKTLTV
+991 DGYLYDKTKKTLTV
-1005 YAPLENGDKLIV
+1005 YAALENGDKLIV
-1017 KTIEVE
+1017 KTIEAE
-1023 NALLVVEVVESD
+1023 NALSVVESN
-1035 AGDGQI
+1035 AGDGKI
-1041 LITDVY
+1041 LRTDVS

-1077 IDSQLTEENSVPDEY
+1077 IDSRLTEENSVPDEY

-1151 EQTGKDEQKYTYVW
+1151 KQTGKDEQKYTYVW

-1176 INSLKEKK
+1176 INSLKETK

-1341 NFVKVKLR
+1341 NFVKVKMR
-1349 DNFIKKARL
+1349 DDFIKKARL

-1488 YTINGEEYWGILAGC
+1488 YTIDGEEYWGILAGC

-1667 EIEGSLKVGTEEK
+1667 EIDGSLKVGTEEK

>member
-1 VKEMQLPKD
+1 
-10 LLSDTYRAPN
+10 
-20 VVLCQTNKEKIC
+20 
-32 KLNVTNLEGT
+32 
-42 FKFNSY
+42 
-48 SEISFDVPSIY
+48 
-59 CDIITGETK
+59 
-68 PTPYYDYVEG
+68 
-78 LRLVYLEGFGYFQLQ
+78 
-93 DPEIDGN
+93 
-100 GIQEYKHINAY
+100 
-111 SLEYSLSQR
+111 
-120 YLENFTINA
+120 
-129 SDVEG
+129 
-134 AVSSIDEVVLYNP
+134 
-147 KNIAHSLIHLVL
+147 VL

-166 VGHVDDEL
+166 VGHIDDEL
-174 KNQGRSF
+174 QNQSRSF

-201 CYAEFDTI
+201 CYVEFDTI
-209 NNRVNIYAEN
+209 NNKVNIYAEN
-219 EAERFIGDGKTNSF
+219 EVERFICDGKMNSF
-233 KLQGGVSADTEITIN
+233 KLQGDVSADTDITIN
-248 GHVVTE
+248 GHIVTE

-312 VLAVKGADDLDIRN
+312 VLTVKGADDLDIRN
-326 VNFGLSSIMN
+326 VNFGLPSIMN

-341 TPEWMGDNLYKE
+341 TPEWMGDSLYQE

-366 GFYNKDISGSA
+366 GFYSKDISGST

-390 VAGGVQ
+390 VAGVVQ

-425 KINSETEEIVVDS
+425 KINSEIEEIAVHS

-450 ETITAQEDVATFT
+450 ETITVQEDVATFT
-463 FDGSYIFTL
+463 FDGSYIFNL

-480 NSIVKIEGKEVNNT
+480 NSIVKIEGNEVDSK
-494 NYKYSNNNLE
+494 NYKYSNGKLE
-504 IINKSLLTT
+504 ITNKSLLTT

-543 RELTSSEYSYV
+543 RELMPSEYSYV
-554 TSGNKKYLI
+554 TNGNEKYLTI
-563 VNIALAVGD
+563 NVSLSVGD
-572 EIEINTPSGTL
+572 EIKISTPNGTL
-583 FTIVQVSIPNEYAI
+583 FTSVQVSIPSGYAI
-597 AAVKVDGNDVKYTV
+597 AAVKVDENDVKYTV

-676 VGDTIKVESI
+676 VGDTIRVESI
-686 DTQFDLSDDY
+686 DTQFDLSDDD

-827 LDNLLINSSVVVAS
+827 LDNLLINSSVVIAS

-913 VSNSNKALTSVR
+913 VLNSNKALTSVR

-991 NGYLYNKTTKTLTV
+991 NGYLYNKTKKTLTV
-1005 YAPLENGDKLIV
+1005 YATLENGDKLIV

-1023 NALLVVEVVESD
+1023 NALLVVESD
-1035 AGDGQI
+1035 AGDGKI

-1047 PKLDSYEPKAGDYV
+1047 PKLDSYEPKAEDYV

-1139 YVCEIKVSIVKN
+1139 YVCEIKVSIVEN

-1165 NERNLVVGAEG
+1165 NERNLVVGEEG

-1341 NFVKVKLR
+1341 NFVKVKMR
-1349 DNFIKKARL
+1349 DDFIKKARL

-1384 GDIHADLLSQAVSA
+1384 GDIHADLLAQAVSA

-1488 YTINGEEYWGILAGC
+1488 YTIDGEEYWGILAGC

>member
-1 VKEMQLPKD
+1 MQLPKD

-20 VVLCQTNKEKIC
+20 VVLCQTNREKIC
-32 KLNVTNLEGT
+32 KLNTTNLEGT
-42 FKFNSY
+42 FKFNSF

-120 YLENFTINA
+120 YLENFIINEG
-129 SDVEG
+129 DVG
-134 AVSSIDEVVLYNP
+134 DTVGSIDGAVLYNP
-147 KNIAHSLIHLVL
+147 DDIEHSLIHLVL

-166 VGHVDDEL
+166 VGHVDEEL
-174 KNQGRSF
+174 AKQSRSF

-201 CYAEFDTI
+201 CYVEFDTI
-209 NNRVNIYAEN
+209 NNTISIYAEN
-219 EAERFIGDGKTNSF
+219 EVERFIGDGETNIF
-233 KLQGGVSADTEITIN
+233 NLQNDISTDTDITIN

-254 YKYNQDTKELSFN
+254 YKYNLTTKELSFDN
-267 NIPAQGD
+267 VPAQGD

-286 DTDVIVSFE
+286 DTDVIIAFE

-312 VLAVKGADDLDIRN
+312 VLTVKGSDDLDIRN
-326 VNFGLSSIMN
+326 VNFGLPSIMN

-341 TPEWMGDNLYKE
+341 TPEWMGDSLYQE

-366 GFYNKDISGSA
+366 GFYSKDISGST
-377 EEYFDVKTTKEDF
+377 EEYFDVKTTSEDF
-390 VAGGVQ
+390 VAGVVQ

-425 KINSETEEIVVDS
+425 KINSEIEEIAVNS

-480 NSIVKIEGKEVNNT
+480 NSIVKIEGKEVDNT
-494 NYKYSNNNLE
+494 NYEYSNNKLE
-504 IINKSLLTT
+504 ITNKSLLTT
-513 GNTVEVITCENKFVI
+513 DNTVEVITCENKFVI

-543 RELTSSEYSYV
+543 RELMSSEYSYV
-554 TSGNKKYLI
+554 TNGNEKYLTI
-563 VNIALAVGD
+563 NVSLSVGD
-572 EIEINTPSGTL
+572 EIKISTPNGTL
-583 FTIVQVSIPNEYAI
+583 FTSVQVSIPSGYAI
-597 AAVKVDGNDVKYTV
+597 AAVKVDENDVKYTV

-654 INGTDSS
+654 INGTDFS

-676 VGDTIKVESI
+676 VGDTIRVESI
-686 DTQFDLSDDY
+686 DTQFDLSDDD

-814 YEYDYSTKKLTIS
+814 YEYDYSIKKLTIS

-859 VCILRQS
+859 VCILRHS

-877 VKDYTYDKNENSLV
+877 VNDYTYDKNENSLV

-1005 YAPLENGDKLIV
+1005 YATLENGDKLIV

-1023 NALLVVEVVESD
+1023 NALLVVESD

-1077 IDSQLTEENSVPDEY
+1077 IDSRLTEENSVPDEY

-1151 EQTGKDEQKYTYVW
+1151 EQTGKYEQKYTYVW

-1245 EITLISEDISVNKN
+1245 ENTLISENISVNKN

-1341 NFVKVKLR
+1341 NFVKVKMR
-1349 DNFIKKARL
+1349 DDFIKKARL

-1473 YSDDNFQTTKSVFGN
+1473 YSDDNFQTTKSVFGH
-1488 YTINGEEYWGILAGC
+1488 YTIDGEEYWGILAGC

-1519 CIGEQEDGSYAFMVD
+1519 CIGEQEDGSYAFIVD

>member
-1 VKEMQLPKD
+1 MQLPKD
-10 LLSDTYRAPN
+10 LLSDTYRVPN

-48 SEISFDVPSIY
+48 SEISFDVPSVY
-59 CDIITGETK
+59 CDLISGETK
-68 PTPYYDYVEG
+68 PTPYYNYIEG

-93 DPEIDGN
+93 DPEINGN

-120 YLENFTINA
+120 YLENFIINKC
-129 SDVEG
+129 DVG
-134 AVSSIDEVVLYNP
+134 DTTGSIDGVVLYN
-147 KNIAHSLIHLVL
+147 KDDIKHSLIHLVL

-187 IYDFIMNDMCETFK
+187 IYDFIMNDMCNTFK
-201 CYAEFDTI
+201 CYVEFDTI
-209 NNRVNIYAEN
+209 NNVVNIYSEN
-219 EAERFIGDGKTNSF
+219 EVERCIGDGETVVF
-233 KLQGGVSADTEITIN
+233 KLQNDISDSSTVTIN
-248 GHVVTE
+248 GHVITQ
-254 YKYNQDTKELSFN
+254 YNYDPYTKELTFSN
-267 NIPAQGD
+267 APGQGD
-274 IIEVSNEFKHKY
+274 IIEISNEFKHKY
-286 DTDVIVSFE
+286 DTDVIIAFE
-295 NLSNDMKV
+295 NLSNEMKV

-312 VLAVKGADDLDIRN
+312 VLTVKGADDLDIRD
-326 VNFGLSSIMN
+326 VNFGLPSIMN

-341 TPEWMGDNLYKE
+341 TPEWMGDSLYQE

-366 GFYNKDISGSA
+366 GFYSKDISGST
-377 EEYFDVKTTKEDF
+377 EEYFDVKTTSEDF
-390 VAGGVQ
+390 VAGVVQ

-409 NGDTVSYNI
+409 NGYTVSYNI

-425 KINSETEEIVVDS
+425 KINSEIEEIVVNS

-494 NYKYSNNNLE
+494 NYEYSNHKLE
-504 IINKSLLTT
+504 ITNKSLLTT

-543 RELTSSEYSYV
+543 RELMSSEYSYV
-554 TSGNKKYLI
+554 TNGNEKYLTI
-563 VNIALAVGD
+563 NVSLSVGD
-572 EIEINTPSGTL
+572 EIKISTPNGTL
-583 FTIVQVSIPNEYAI
+583 FTSVQVSIPSGYAI
-597 AAVKVDGNDVKYTV
+597 SAVKVDENDVKYTV

-676 VGDTIKVESI
+676 VGDTIRVESI
-686 DTQFDLSDDY
+686 DTQFDLSDYD

-739 FESQQYD
+739 FEIQQYD

-752 KINSQKVNYT
+752 KINSQKINYT

-775 LFSGEQI
+775 LFSAEQI
-782 VIEFVPKSFSL
+782 VIEFVPKSFLL
-793 SLPKDKIV
+793 SLTKDKIV
-801 SVLVDGKEIGVKQ
+801 YVLVDGKEIGVKQ

-877 VKDYTYDKNENSLV
+877 VKDYIYYKNENILV

-947 GIGDTVSAEFLDNH
+947 GIGDTVSAEFLDNN
-961 FVLQNDIGSKHIV
+961 FMLQNDIGSKHIV

-979 DSMLTETISEGE
+979 DSMLTETITEGE
-991 NGYLYNKTTKTLTV
+991 DGYLYNKTTKTLTV
-1005 YAPLENGDKLIV
+1005 YATLENGDKLIV

-1023 NALLVVEVVESD
+1023 NALKVVESN

-1041 LITDVY
+1041 LITNVY
-1047 PKLDSYEPKAGDYV
+1047 PKLDSYEPKAEDYV

-1151 EQTGKDEQKYTYVW
+1151 GQTGKDEQKYTYVW
-1165 NERNLVVGAEG
+1165 NERNLVIGAEG

-1196 AEWDKKDADSDE
+1196 AEWDKNDADSDE

-1245 EITLISEDISVNKN
+1245 EIALISDDISVNKN
-1259 FTPENLDRLS
+1259 FTPENLNRLS

-1327 MPEFAPILNQFSLG
+1327 MPEFVPILHQFSLG
-1341 NFVKVKLR
+1341 NFVKVKMR
-1349 DNFIKKARL
+1349 DDLIKKARL

-1384 GDIHADLLSQAVSA
+1384 GDLHADLLSQAVSA

-1452 RKVVDG
+1452 RKVVNG

-1588 IITVESE
+1588 IITVEYK

-1639 GENFADPEIK
+1639 GENFEDPEIK

>member
-1 VKEMQLPKD
+1 MQLPKD

-42 FKFNSY
+42 FKFNAY

-120 YLENFTINA
+120 YLENFIINEG
-129 SDVEG
+129 DVG
-134 AVSSIDEVVLYNP
+134 DTVGSIDGAVLYNP
-147 KNIAHSLIHLVL
+147 DDIEHSLIHLVL

-166 VGHVDDEL
+166 VGHVDEEL
-174 KNQGRSF
+174 AKQSRSF

-201 CYAEFDTI
+201 CYVEFDTI
-209 NNRVNIYAEN
+209 NNTISIYAEN
-219 EAERFIGDGKTNSF
+219 EVERFIGDGETNIF
-233 KLQGGVSADTEITIN
+233 NLQNDISTDTDITIN

-254 YKYNQDTKELSFN
+254 YKYNLTTKELSFDN
-267 NIPAQGD
+267 VPAQGD

-286 DTDVIVSFE
+286 DTDVIIAFE

-312 VLAVKGADDLDIRN
+312 VLTVKGSDDLDIRN
-326 VNFGLSSIMN
+326 VNFGLPSIMN
-336 LDYYC
+336 LDYYY
-341 TPEWMGDNLYKE
+341 TPEWMGDSLYQE

-366 GFYNKDISGSA
+366 GFYSKDISGST
-377 EEYFDVKTTKEDF
+377 EEYFDVKTTSEDF
-390 VAGGVQ
+390 VAGVVQ

-425 KINSETEEIVVDS
+425 KINSEIEEIAVNS

-480 NSIVKIEGKEVNNT
+480 NSIVKIEGKEVDNT
-494 NYKYSNNNLE
+494 NYEYSNNKLE
-504 IINKSLLTT
+504 ITNKSLLTT

-543 RELTSSEYSYV
+543 RELMSSEYSYV
-554 TSGNKKYLI
+554 TNGNEKYLTI
-563 VNIALAVGD
+563 NVSLSVGD
-572 EIEINTPSGTL
+572 EIKISTPNGTL
-583 FTIVQVSIPNEYAI
+583 FTSVQVSIPSGYAI
-597 AAVKVDGNDVKYTV
+597 AAVKVDENDVKYTV

-640 FTLEKLRDKVVSVE
+640 FTLKKLRDKVVSVE
-654 INGTDSS
+654 INGTDFS

-676 VGDTIKVESI
+676 VGDTIRVESI
-686 DTQFDLSDDY
+686 DTQFDLSDDD

-814 YEYDYSTKKLTIS
+814 YEYDYSIKKLTIS

-859 VCILRQS
+859 VCILRHS

-877 VKDYTYDKNENSLV
+877 VNDYTYDKNENSLV

-961 FVLQNDIGSKHIV
+961 FMLQNDIGSKHIV

-979 DSMLTETISEGE
+979 DSMLTETISEGD
-991 NGYLYNKTTKTLTV
+991 GYLYDKTTKTLTV
-1005 YAPLENGDKLIV
+1005 HATLENGDKLIV

-1023 NALLVVEVVESD
+1023 NALLVVESD
-1035 AGDGQI
+1035 AGDGKI

-1151 EQTGKDEQKYTYVW
+1151 EQTGKNEQNYTYVW

-1237 AEIQKVND
+1237 AEIKKVND

-1358 LEVQLNFSDLSNF
+1358 LEVQLSFSDLSNF

-1604 YDYILYIHQENN
+1604 YDYILYVHQENN
-1616 DTYYDYYKNPD
+1616 VTYYDYYKNPD